1 MATLVSP
8 GVSISVTDESFYASV
23 GAGTIPLI
31 IVATA
36 ANKTSSDGTGIA
48 EYTKPENAGKVYN
61 ISSQRELLINY
72 GNPTFY
78 TTGGTPLHGY
88 ELNEYGLE
96 AARSYLGFA
105 NQAYVLRADIDLA
118 KLQPSATPPT
128 EAPEDGQY
136 WLDTGKT
143 TWGVKR
149 YVNGAWTFIETNEVP
164 VADITADG
172 VPTTAYGVDFDI
184 GVIYYNTDGTTR
196 DVINICERRSG
207 AWFVI
212 GEATWNTATSNRLMI
227 GTHLNIPSGNRPD
240 GSPLQTNDIYLQTST
255 PNQGTTIDIKV
266 YSAASGEWLSDD
278 IIGSQYSSAA
288 WAYYNQQGGPV
299 DGDLWADYDETPEAR
314 IQLRRWDSDLGTNV
328 NIFYSSVIPTTDP
341 LFDLTNH
348 INNAGTAAM
357 WISINDSGVFDP
369 NGYIPVYFT
378 SDANND
384 GFASLSDAVSDINNS
399 ISGATNINLR
409 DKLRA
414 EIVNGNQIKFTQN
427 EGYAVK
433 FFQGSIAGWSPAVL
447 GLEFGTFGQPNSTP
461 GYSEWQPLSYVS
473 RSTAPLGDIADKTLW
488 YDNVI
493 STTNLDLL
501 INTGTAWATFSGD
514 KQIAVLAPTSRT
526 DGTPLLNGDV
536 WVSTDNL
543 DLYPQIY
550 RWLSGAWVLLDN
562 ADQETATGIVY
573 GDFRATDASP
583 LFSDAPNPLLYPA
596 STSPYVGILAWNMIA
611 SGGTIRQWDE
621 SEGRWRTVSGLQAD
635 GSPNML
641 RHAQRQMVVEAMQ
654 AAVNA
659 NEDIR
664 NEGLRFN
671 LIGCPNYTEMMDEM
685 VNLNVDRKE
694 TAFVVGD
701 TPMRLAADNTS
712 ITEWAQNSNN
722 ATGNGEEGLTVAN
735 PYAAVYYPSALT
747 SGLDGTDIMVPPS
760 HMILRTMAYND
771 QVAYPWFA
779 PAGYQRGLVSNATS
793 VGYLDAETSEY
804 RPVAL
809 SQGQRDNLY
818 VNKIN
823 PIGTFTGRG
832 IVVFGQ
838 KTLNP
843 VASALDRVNVARLVN
858 YIRDRLDEAMRP
870 FLFEPNDDITRQNAK
885 TTVDRFLGQ
894 LVTSRGL
901 FDFLTVCDSSN
912 NTPDRIDRNELWVD
926 IAIQP
931 VKSIEFIYVPI
942 RIQNTLGETGSN

>member
-23 GAGTIPLI
+23 GAGTVPLI
-31 IVATA
+31 IVATEE
-36 ANKTSSDGTGIA
+36 NKTSSDGSGIA
-48 EYTKPENAGKVYN
+48 EYTKPENAGKVFN

-72 GNPTFY
+72 GNPKFY
-78 TTGGTPLHGY
+78 TSGGTPLHGY

-105 NQAYVLRADIDLA
+105 NRAYVLRADIDLA
-118 KLQPSATPPT
+118 KLAPSATAPTQPP
-128 EAPEDGQY
+128 ANGQC
-136 WLDTGKT
+136 WLDINNT

-149 YVNGAWTFIETNEVP
+149 RVGGAWVLQNVTVIP
-164 VADITADG
+164 VADITSEG
-172 VPTTAYGVDFDI
+172 VPTTAYGVDYDI
-184 GVIYYNTDGTTR
+184 GVVYFKTDGTTA
-196 DVINICERRSG
+196 DTIKICERRSG
-207 AWFVI
+207 AWFVL
-212 GEATWNTATSNRLMI
+212 GETAWNTATDNVLLVDN
-227 GTHLNIPSGNRPD
+227 HLNIPTTRSNGTSLRE
-240 GSPLQTNDIYLQTST
+240 NDIFLQTSK
-255 PNQGTTIDIKV
+255 PNQGSSVNIKV
-266 YSAASGEWLSDD
+266 YNSASNEWLTEETY
-278 IIGSQYSSAA
+278 GSLYSSDAFA
-288 WAYYNQQGGPV
+288 HYKAQGGPV
-299 DGDLWADYDETPEAR
+299 DGDLWADYDETPVAE
-314 IQLRRWDSDLGTNV
+314 ITLRSWENESTGV
-328 NIFYSSVIPTTDP
+328 ENIFYSSIINPTDP

-348 INNAGTAAM
+348 INSPGTAAM
-357 WISINDSGVFDP
+357 WISINDSGVTDP

-378 SDANND
+378 TDSNSD
-384 GFASLSDAVSDINNS
+384 GFASLADAVSDINNS
-399 ISGATNINLR
+399 VSGATNVNLR

-414 EIVNGNQIKFTQN
+414 EIVNGNQIKFTQAD
-427 EGYAVK
+427 GWSVK
-433 FFQGSIAGWSPAVL
+433 FFNGSIPGWAPSTL
-447 GLEFGTFGQPNSTP
+447 GLQYGTFGDTTSAVA
-461 GYSEWQPLSYVS
+461 YSEWTALSYVAS
-473 RSTAPLGDIADKTLW
+473 TTAPLGDVADKTLW

-493 STTNLDLL
+493 SNDNIDLL
-501 INTGTAWATFSGD
+501 ISTGSSWTSFTGD
-514 KQIAVLAPTSRT
+514 VQFAVLAPTVQST
-526 DGTPLLNGDV
+526 GGTLLVGDV
-536 WVSTDNL
+536 WISTDNL
-543 DLYPQIY
+543 ELYPQIY
-550 RWLSGAWVLLDN
+550 RWSSTGWALIDNSDQDTSSGILF
-562 ADQETATGIVY
+562 
-573 GDFRATDASP
+573 GDFRSSSAGAMFT
-583 LFSDAPNPLLYPA
+583 DAPNPVLYP
-596 STSPYVGILAWNMIA
+596 TGILAWNMIA
-611 SGGTIRQWDE
+611 SGGTIRQWDANA
-621 SEGRWRTVSGLQAD
+621 SRWRTVSGLKAD
-635 GSPNML
+635 GSPYML
-641 RHAQRQMVVEAMQ
+641 RHAQRNMVVEAMQ
-654 AAVNA
+654 GALTA

-671 LIGCPNYTEMMDEM
+671 LIGCPNYPELMDEM

-712 ITEWAQNSNN
+712 ITEWATNSNN
-722 ATGNGEEGLTVAN
+722 ATGNGEEGLTLAN

-747 SGLDGTDIMVPPS
+747 SGLDGTDILVPPS

-793 VGYLDAETSEY
+793 VGYLDGETNEY
-804 RPVAL
+804 KPVAL

-818 VNKIN
+818 VNKVN

-843 VASALDRVNVARLVN
+843 VSSALDRVNVARLVN

-901 FDFLTVCDSSN
+901 FDFLSVCDSSN

-942 RIQNTLGETGSN
+942 RIQNTLGETG

>member
-23 GAGTIPLI
+23 GAGTVPLI
-31 IVATA
+31 IVATEE
-36 ANKTSSDGTGIA
+36 NKTSSDGSGIA
-48 EYTKPENAGKVYN
+48 EYTKPENAGKVFN

-72 GNPTFY
+72 GNPKFY
-78 TTGGTPLHGY
+78 TSGGTPLHGY

-105 NQAYVLRADIDLA
+105 NRAYVLRADIDLA
-118 KLQPSATPPT
+118 KLAPSATAPTQPP
-128 EAPEDGQY
+128 ANGQC
-136 WLDTGKT
+136 WLDINNT

-149 YVNGAWTFIETNEVP
+149 RVGGAWVLQNVTVIP
-164 VADITADG
+164 AADVTSEG
-172 VPTTAYGVDFDI
+172 VPTTAYGVDYDI
-184 GVIYYNTDGTTR
+184 GVVYFKTDGTTA
-196 DVINICERRSG
+196 DTIKICERRSG
-207 AWFVI
+207 AWFVL
-212 GEATWNTATSNRLMI
+212 GESAWNTATDNVLLVDN
-227 GTHLNIPSGNRPD
+227 HLNIPTTRSNGTSLRE
-240 GSPLQTNDIYLQTST
+240 NDIFLQTSK
-255 PNQGTTIDIKV
+255 PNQGSSVNIKV
-266 YSAASGEWLSDD
+266 YNSASNEWLTEETY
-278 IIGSQYSSAA
+278 GSLYSSDAF
-288 WAYYNQQGGPV
+288 AYYKAEGGPV
-299 DGDLWADYDETPEAR
+299 DGDLWADYDETPVAE
-314 IQLRRWDSDLGTNV
+314 ITLRSWENESTGV
-328 NIFYSSVIPTTDP
+328 ENIFYSSLINPTDP

-348 INNAGTAAM
+348 INSPGTAAM
-357 WISINDSGVFDP
+357 WISINDSGVTDP

-378 SDANND
+378 TDSNSD
-384 GFASLSDAVSDINNS
+384 GFASLADAVSDINNS
-399 ISGATNINLR
+399 VSGATNANLR

-414 EIVNGNQIKFTQN
+414 EIVNGNQIKFTQAD
-427 EGYAVK
+427 GWSVK
-433 FFQGSIAGWSPAVL
+433 FFNGSIPGWAPSTL
-447 GLEFGTFGQPNSTP
+447 GLQYGTFGDTTSAVA
-461 GYSEWQPLSYVS
+461 YSEWTALSYVAS
-473 RSTAPLGDIADKTLW
+473 TTAPLGNVADKTLW

-493 STTNLDLL
+493 SNDNIDLL
-501 INTGTAWATFSGD
+501 ISTGSSWTSFTGD
-514 KQIAVLAPTSRT
+514 VQFAVLAPTVQST
-526 DGTPLLNGDV
+526 GGTLLVGDV
-536 WVSTDNL
+536 WISTDNL
-543 DLYPQIY
+543 ELYPQIY
-550 RWLSGAWVLLDN
+550 RWSSTGWALIDNSDQDTSSGILF
-562 ADQETATGIVY
+562 
-573 GDFRATDASP
+573 GDFRSSSAGAMFT
-583 LFSDAPNPLLYPA
+583 DAPNPVLYP
-596 STSPYVGILAWNMIA
+596 TGILAWNMIA

-621 SEGRWRTVSGLQAD
+621 NASRWRTVSGLKAD
-635 GSPNML
+635 GSPYML
-641 RHAQRQMVVEAMQ
+641 RHAQRNMVVEAMQ
-654 AAVNA
+654 GALTA

-671 LIGCPNYTEMMDEM
+671 LIGCPNYPELMDEM

-712 ITEWAQNSNN
+712 ITDWATNSNN
-722 ATGNGEEGLTVAN
+722 ATSNGEDGLTLAN

-747 SGLDGTDIMVPPS
+747 SGLDGTDILVPPS

-793 VGYLDAETSEY
+793 VGYLDGETNEY
-804 RPVAL
+804 KPVAL

-818 VNKIN
+818 VNKVN

-843 VASALDRVNVARLVN
+843 VSSALDRVNVARLVN

-901 FDFLTVCDSSN
+901 FDFLSVCDSSN

-942 RIQNTLGETGSN
+942 RIQNTLGETG

>member
-23 GAGTIPLI
+23 GAGTVPLI
-31 IVATA
+31 VVATE
-36 ANKTSSDGTGIA
+36 ANKTSSDGSGIA
-48 EYTKPENAGKVYN
+48 EYTKPENAGKVFN
-61 ISSQRELLINY
+61 IASQRELLINY
-72 GNPTFY
+72 GNPKFY
-78 TTGGTPLHGY
+78 TSGGTPLHGY

-105 NQAYVLRADIDLA
+105 NRAYILRADIDLG
-118 KLQPSATPPT
+118 KLTPSATPPT

-136 WLDTGKT
+136 WLDVANT

-149 YVNGAWTFIETNEVP
+149 RVSGSWVLQSVFIVDP
-164 VADITADG
+164 ADITSSG

-184 GVIYYNTDGTTR
+184 AVVLYNPNGTTR
-196 DVINICERRSG
+196 STINICERRSG

-212 GEATWNTATSNRLMI
+212 GESTWNTASGNTLQINN
-227 GTHLNIPSGNRPD
+227 HLNIPTTRAD
-240 GSPLQTNDIYLQTST
+240 GTSLRDNDIFLQTSA
-255 PNQGTTIDIKV
+255 PNQGTSLNVKIYNSTT
-266 YSAASGEWLSDD
+266 GEWLTDPVY
-278 IIGSQYSSAA
+278 GSRYSNAA
-288 WAYYNQQGGPV
+288 HAHYANMGGPV
-299 DGDLWADYDETPEAR
+299 DGDLWADYNETPTAQ
-314 IQLRRWDSDLGTNV
+314 IVLRRWESDNADSQ
-328 NIFYSSVIPTTDP
+328 NIFYSTVIPQVDP

-348 INNAGTAAM
+348 LNNAGTAAM

-369 NGYIPVYFT
+369 NGYIPVFFT
-378 SDANND
+378 TDANND
-384 GFASLSDAVSDINNS
+384 GFASLQDAVSDINNS
-399 ISGATNINLR
+399 VSGASNPALR
-409 DKLRA
+409 DSLRA
-414 EIVNGNQIKFTQN
+414 EIVNGNQIKFTQAD
-427 EGYAVK
+427 GYQVK
-433 FFQGSIAGWSPAVL
+433 FFNGSIAGWAPSVL
-447 GLEFGTFGQPNSTP
+447 GLQYGTFGSPATAFP
-461 GYSEWQPLSYVS
+461 YSEWAALSYVAS
-473 RSTAPLGDIADKTLW
+473 NTSPLGDVADQTLW

-493 STTNLDLL
+493 STDNLDLL
-501 INTGTAWATFSGD
+501 FNTGSSWLTFTGD
-514 KQIAVLAPTSRT
+514 VQIAVTAPTTQST
-526 DGTPLLNGDV
+526 GGTLLVGDV
-536 WVSTDNL
+536 WISTDNL
-543 DLYPQIY
+543 ELYPQIY
-550 RWLSGAWVLLDN
+550 RWSNSGWALMDN
-562 ADQETATGIVY
+562 ADQDTSAGIVF
-573 GDFRATDASP
+573 GDFRSAPNAA
-583 LFSDAPNPLLYPA
+583 LFADAPNPVLYPA
-596 STSPYVGILAWNMIA
+596 GILGWNMIA
-611 SGGTIRQWDE
+611 SGGTIRQWSE
-621 SEGRWRTVSGLQAD
+621 SDQRWRTVSGLRSD
-635 GSPNML
+635 GSPYML
-641 RHAQRQMVVEAMQ
+641 RHAQRNMVIKAMQ

-671 LIGCPNYTEMMDEM
+671 LIGCPNYPEMMDEM
-685 VNLNVDRKE
+685 VALNVDRKE
-694 TAFVVGD
+694 TAFIVGD

-712 ITEWAQNSNN
+712 ITDWATNANN
-722 ATGNGEEGLTVAN
+722 ATGNGEVGLTTAN

-793 VGYLDAETSEY
+793 VGYLDGETNEY
-804 RPVAL
+804 QPVAL

-818 VNKIN
+818 LNKIN

-870 FLFEPNDDITRQNAK
+870 FLFEPNDEITRQNAK

-901 FDFLTVCDSSN
+901 FDFLSVCDSSN

>member
-23 GAGTIPLI
+23 GAGTVPLI
-31 IVATA
+31 VVATA

-48 EYTKPENAGKVYN
+48 EYTRPENAGKVYN

-105 NQAYVLRADIDLA
+105 NRAYVLRADIDLA
-118 KLQPSATPPT
+118 KLQPSANPPT
-128 EAPEDGQY
+128 EAPADGTY
-136 WLDTGKT
+136 WLDIGNTV
-143 TWGVKR
+143 WGIKR
-149 YVNGAWTFIETNEVP
+149 YTNGVWNLLETFTVP
-164 VADITADG
+164 LADITSEG
-172 VPTTAYGVDFDI
+172 VPTTAYGVDYDI
-184 GVIYYNTDGTTR
+184 AVVYFNTDGTTR

-207 AWFVI
+207 AWFII
-212 GEATWNTATSNRLMI
+212 GESTWANATSNELMVN
-227 GTHLNIPSGNRPD
+227 THLNIPQGTRPD
-240 GSPLQTNDIYLQTST
+240 GAPLQNNDLFLQTST

-266 YSAASGEWLSDD
+266 YNAATGEWLTED
-278 IIGSQYSSAA
+278 IIGSRYSSAA
-288 WAYYNQQGGPV
+288 WAYYNASGGPV
-299 DGDLWADYDETPEAR
+299 DGDLWADYDETPEGK
-314 IQLRRWDSDLGTNV
+314 IQLRRWDSENGDNV
-328 NIFYSSVIPTTDP
+328 NTFLSAIIPTPDP

-348 INNAGTAAM
+348 INNAGVAAM

-378 SDANND
+378 SDSDNN

-399 ISGATNINLR
+399 VSGATNVNLR

-414 EIVNGNQIKFTQN
+414 EIVNGNQIKFTQDD
-427 EGYAVK
+427 GFAVK
-433 FFQGSIAGWSPAVL
+433 FFNGSIAGFSPAVL
-447 GLEFGTFGQPNSTP
+447 GLEFGTFGQPNSTM
-461 GYSEWQPLSYVS
+461 GYSEWQPLSYVAGS
-473 RSTAPLGDIADKTLW
+473 MAPLGNIVDKTLW
-488 YDNVI
+488 YDNVL
-493 STTNLDLL
+493 STENLDLL
-501 INTGTAWATFSGD
+501 VNLGTSWTTFQGD
-514 KQIAVLAPTSRT
+514 VQMTVLAPTTSST
-526 DGTPLLNGDV
+526 GGQLFAGDI
-536 WVSTDNL
+536 WISTDNL
-543 DLYPQIY
+543 DMYPQIY
-550 RWLSGAWVLLDN
+550 RWTNNAWALVDN
-562 ADQETATGIVY
+562 ADQETSAGVVF
-573 GDFRATDASP
+573 GDFRASEAAP
-583 LFSDAPNPLLYPA
+583 LFSDAPNAVLYPA
-596 STSPYVGILAWNMIA
+596 GILGWNMIA

-621 SEGRWRTVSGLQAD
+621 NESRWRTVSGLQAD

-641 RHAQRQMVVEAMQ
+641 RQAQRSMVVAAMQ

-671 LIGCPNYTEMMDEM
+671 LIGCPNYPEMMDEM
-685 VNLNVDRKE
+685 VTLNVDRKE

-722 ATGNGEEGLTVAN
+722 ATGNGEDGLTTAN

-818 VNKIN
+818 INKIN

-931 VKSIEFIYVPI
+931 VKTIEFIYVPI

>member
-1 MATLVSP
+1 L
-8 GVSISVTDESFYASV
+8 F
-23 GAGTIPLI
+23 
-31 IVATA
+31 
-36 ANKTSSDGTGIA
+36 
-48 EYTKPENAGKVYN
+48 
-61 ISSQRELLINY
+61 
-72 GNPTFY
+72 
-78 TTGGTPLHGY
+78 
-88 ELNEYGLE
+88 
-96 AARSYLGFA
+96 
-105 NQAYVLRADIDLA
+105 
-118 KLQPSATPPT
+118 LQ
-128 EAPEDGQY
+128 
-136 WLDTGKT
+136 
-143 TWGVKR
+143 
-149 YVNGAWTFIETNEVP
+149 
-164 VADITADG
+164 
-172 VPTTAYGVDFDI
+172 TTA
-184 GVIYYNTDGTTR
+184 
-196 DVINICERRSG
+196 
-207 AWFVI
+207 
-212 GEATWNTATSNRLMI
+212 
-227 GTHLNIPSGNRPD
+227 
-240 GSPLQTNDIYLQTST
+240 

-266 YSAASGEWLSDD
+266 YNASTGEWLTED
-278 IIGSQYSSAA
+278 IIGSRYSSAA
-288 WAYYNQQGGPV
+288 YAYYANQGGPV
-299 DGDLWADYDETPEAR
+299 DGDLWADYDETPIGE
-314 IQLRRWDSDLGTNV
+314 ITLRRWTSDNGTSE
-328 NIFYSSVIPTTDP
+328 NIFYSAIIPVPDP

-399 ISGATNINLR
+399 VSGATNPSLR

-414 EIVNGNQIKFTQN
+414 EIVNGNQIKFTQAD
-427 EGYAVK
+427 GYQVK
-433 FFQGSIAGWSPAVL
+433 FFNGSIAGWSPAIL
-447 GLEFGTFGQPNSTP
+447 GLQYGVFGDPNSAFP
-461 GYSEWQPLSYVS
+461 YSEWAALSYVAS
-473 RSTAPLGDIADKTLW
+473 LTAPLGDIADNTLW

-493 STTNLDLL
+493 SVDNLDLL
-501 INTGTAWATFSGD
+501 INTGSQWQTFGGD
-514 KQIAVLAPTSRT
+514 VQMAVLAPTTNSQ
-526 DGTPLLNGDV
+526 GGALLIGDV
-536 WVSTDNL
+536 WISTDNL
-543 DLYPQIY
+543 EDYPQIY
-550 RWLSGAWVLLDN
+550 KWSGSAWALVDN
-562 ADQETATGIVY
+562 SDQETSDGVVF
-573 GDFRATDASP
+573 GDFRASSTAP
-583 LFSDAPNPLLYPA
+583 LYSDAPNPVLYPA
-596 STSPYVGILAWNMIA
+596 GILGWNMLA
-611 SGGTIRQWDE
+611 SGGVIRQWDE
-621 SEGRWRTVSGLQAD
+621 NEGRWRTVSGLNQD

-641 RHAQRQMVVEAMQ
+641 RHAQRQMVITAMQ

-671 LIGCPNYTEMMDEM
+671 LIGCPNYPEMMDEM

-701 TPMRLAADNTS
+701 TPMRLPADNTS
-712 ITEWAQNSNN
+712 ITNWATNANN
-722 ATGNGEEGLTVAN
+722 ATGNGEEGLTLAN

-793 VGYLDAETSEY
+793 VGYLDAESNEY

-818 VNKIN
+818 INKIN

-931 VKSIEFIYVPI
+931 VKTIEFIYVPI

>member
-8 GVSISVTDESFYASV
+8 GVSISVSDESFYASV
-23 GAGTIPLI
+23 GAGTVPLI
-31 IVATA
+31 VVATEENKA
-36 ANKTSSDGTGIA
+36 ASDGSGIA
-48 EYTKPENAGKVYN
+48 PYTTPENAGKVFN

-72 GNPTFY
+72 GNPKFY

-105 NQAYVLRADIDLA
+105 NRAYVLRADIDLA
-118 KLQPSATPPT
+118 KLAPSATAPT
-128 EAPEDGQY
+128 QAPANGQC
-136 WLDTGKT
+136 WLDINNTS
-143 TWGVKR
+143 WGVKR
-149 YVNGAWTFIETNEVP
+149 RVGGEWVLQSVVVVP
-164 VADITADG
+164 ATDITSEG
-172 VPTTAYGVDFDI
+172 IPTTAYGVDYDI
-184 GVIYYNTDGTTR
+184 GVVYFDTDGTTA
-196 DVINICERRSG
+196 DTIKICERRSG

-212 GEATWNTATSNRLMI
+212 GESTWNTATTNVLLI
-227 GTHLNIPSGNRPD
+227 NDHLNIPSTRAD
-240 GSPLQTNDIYLQTST
+240 GTSLRENDIFLQTSA
-255 PNQGTTIDIKV
+255 PNQGSSINIKV
-266 YSAASGEWLSDD
+266 YNSNTGEWLTEETY
-278 IIGSQYSSAA
+278 GSRYSSSAY
-288 WAYYNQQGGPV
+288 AYYSSQGGPV
-299 DGDLWADYDETPEAR
+299 DGDIWADYDETPVAEIIVR
-314 IQLRRWDSDLGTNV
+314 SWENETDGLE
-328 NIFYSSVIPTTDP
+328 NIFYSSVISPTDP

-348 INNAGTAAM
+348 INSAGTAAM
-357 WISINDSGVFDP
+357 WISINDSGVFDA

-378 SDANND
+378 TDSNND

-399 ISGATNINLR
+399 VSGATNTDLR

-414 EIVNGNQIKFTQN
+414 EIVNGNQIKFTQAD
-427 EGYAVK
+427 GWQVK
-433 FFQGSIAGWSPAVL
+433 FFNGTIPGWAPSTL
-447 GLEFGTFGQPNSTP
+447 GLQYGSLGNPTSAFA
-461 GYSEWQPLSYVS
+461 YSEWAALSYVAGA
-473 RSTAPLGDIADKTLW
+473 TAPLGSVADKTLW

-493 STTNLDLL
+493 SNDNIDLL
-501 INTGTAWATFSGD
+501 VSTGSNWSTFNGD
-514 KQIAVLAPTSRT
+514 VQFQVLAPTTQST
-526 DGTPLLNGDV
+526 GGTLLVGDV
-536 WVSTDNL
+536 WISTDNL
-543 DLYPQIY
+543 ELYPQVY
-550 RWLSGAWVLLDN
+550 RWTSSGWSLVDN
-562 ADQETATGIVY
+562 ADQDTSAGIVF
-573 GDFRATDASP
+573 GDFRANTTGA
-583 LFSDAPNPLLYPA
+583 LFTDAPNPVLYP
-596 STSPYVGILAWNMIA
+596 TGILAWNMIA
-611 SGGTIRQWDE
+611 SGGTIREWDE
-621 SEGRWRTVSGLQAD
+621 SASRWRTVSGLKAD
-635 GSPNML
+635 GSPYML
-641 RHAQRQMVVEAMQ
+641 RNAQRNMVVTAMQ
-654 AAVNA
+654 AAMNA

-671 LIGCPNYTEMMDEM
+671 LIGCPGYPELMDEM
-685 VNLNVDRKE
+685 INLNVDRKE
-694 TAFVVGD
+694 TAFIVGD
-701 TPMRLAADNTS
+701 TPMRLPADNTS
-712 ITEWAQNSNN
+712 ITNWATNANN
-722 ATGNGEEGLTVAN
+722 ASANGEDGLTIAN

-793 VGYLDAETSEY
+793 VGFLDAETSEY
-804 RPVAL
+804 KPVAL

-818 VNKIN
+818 LNKIN

-870 FLFEPNDDITRQNAK
+870 FLFEPNDEITRQNAK

-901 FDFLTVCDSSN
+901 FDFLSVCDTSN

>member
-8 GVSISVTDESFYASV
+8 GVSITVTDESFYASV
-23 GAGTIPLI
+23 GAGTVPLI

-36 ANKTSSDGTGIA
+36 DNKTSSDGTGIA

-105 NQAYVLRADIDLA
+105 NRAYVLRADIDLA
-118 KLQPSATPPT
+118 KLEPSATPPT
-128 EAPEDGQY
+128 EAPADGQY
-136 WLDTGKT
+136 WLDVSNT

-149 YVNGAWTFIETNEVP
+149 RVNNQWVLQETFITP
-164 VADITADG
+164 PQDITEDG
-172 VPTTAYGVDFDI
+172 IPTTAYGVDYDI
-184 GVIYYNTDGTTR
+184 AVIYYNPNGTTADTIR
-196 DVINICERRSG
+196 LCERRSG

-212 GEATWNTATSNRLMI
+212 GETTWNTATSNVLMI
-227 GTHLNIPSGNRPD
+227 DTHLNIPSTRPNGQSLQAND
-240 GSPLQTNDIYLQTST
+240 IFLQTTM
-255 PNQGTTIDIKV
+255 PNQGTSIDMKV
-266 YSAASGEWLSDD
+266 YSASSGEWLSED
-278 IIGSQYSSAA
+278 IIGSRYSSAA
-288 WAYYNQQGGPV
+288 YAYYANQGGPV
-299 DGDLWADYDETPEAR
+299 DGDLWADYDETPVAE
-314 IQLRRWDSDLGTNV
+314 ITLRRWVSDNNTSE
-328 NIFYSSVIPTTDP
+328 NIFYSAIIPVVDP

-348 INNAGTAAM
+348 INNAGVAAM

-399 ISGATNINLR
+399 VSGASNPQLR
-409 DKLRA
+409 DALRA
-414 EIVNGNQIKFTQN
+414 EIVNGNQIKFTQAD
-427 EGYAVK
+427 GYQVK
-433 FFQGSIAGWSPAVL
+433 FFNGSIAGWSPAVL
-447 GLEFGTFGQPNSTP
+447 GLQYGTFGDPTSAVP
-461 GYSEWQPLSYVS
+461 YSEWAALSYVAS
-473 RSTAPLGDIADKTLW
+473 VTAPLGDVADQTIW

-493 STTNLDLL
+493 SVDNLDLL
-501 INTGTAWATFSGD
+501 INTGSAWTTFTGD
-514 KQIAVLAPTSRT
+514 VQMAVLPPTVNSSGGSLVNN
-526 DGTPLLNGDV
+526 DI
-536 WVSTDNL
+536 WISTDNL
-543 DLYPQIY
+543 ELYPQIY
-550 RWLSGAWVLLDN
+550 KWDGAAWNLVDN
-562 ADQETATGIVY
+562 ADQETSDGVVF
-573 GDFRATDASP
+573 GDFRATANSP
-583 LFSDAPNPLLYPA
+583 LFDDAPNAVLFPA
-596 STSPYVGILAWNMIA
+596 GILGWNMIA

-621 SEGRWRTVSGLQAD
+621 NENRWRTVSGLNAD

-641 RHAQRQMVVEAMQ
+641 RNAQRQMVINAMQ

-671 LIGCPNYTEMMDEM
+671 LIGCPNYPEMMDEM
-685 VNLNVDRKE
+685 VALNVDRKE

-701 TPMRLAADNTS
+701 TPMRLPSDNTS
-712 ITEWAQNSNN
+712 ITNWATNANN
-722 ATGNGEEGLTVAN
+722 AAGNGEEGLTLAN

-793 VGYLDAETSEY
+793 VGYLDAETNEY

-931 VKSIEFIYVPI
+931 VKTIEFIYVPI

>member
-8 GVSISVTDESFYASV
+8 GVSITVTDESFYASV
-23 GAGTIPLI
+23 GAGTVPLI
-31 IVATA
+31 VVATA

-72 GNPTFY
+72 GNPKFY
-78 TTGGTPLHGY
+78 TSGGTPLHGY
-88 ELNEYGLE
+88 ELNEFGLE

-105 NQAYVLRADIDLA
+105 NRAYVIRADLDLD
-118 KLQPSATPPT
+118 KLEPSATPPT
-128 EAPEDGQY
+128 DAPENGQY
-136 WLDTGKT
+136 WLDVSNTV
-143 TWGVKR
+143 WGVKR
-149 YVNGAWTFIETNEVP
+149 RVSGAWVLTESFTVPPEDIEST
-164 VADITADG
+164 G
-172 VPTTAYGVDFDI
+172 LPTTAYGVDYDI
-184 GVIYYNTDGTTR
+184 GVIYYNSDGTTA
-196 DVINICERRSG
+196 DTIKICERRSG
-207 AWFVI
+207 AWFII
-212 GEATWNTATSNRLMI
+212 GEASWNNATSNELLVNN
-227 GTHLNIPSGNRPD
+227 HLNIPTTRANGQS
-240 GSPLQTNDIYLQTST
+240 LQENDLFLQTSA
-255 PNQGTTIDIKV
+255 PNQGTTIDLKV
-266 YSAASGEWLSDD
+266 YNTSTNEWLTEDV
-278 IIGSQYSSAA
+278 IGSRYSSAA
-288 WAYYNQQGGPV
+288 YAYYATQGGPV
-299 DGDLWADYDETPEAR
+299 DGDLWADYDESPLGEIT
-314 IQLRRWDSDLGTNV
+314 LRRWTSDNGTSE
-328 NIFYSSVIPTTDP
+328 NIFYSAIIPVVDP

-348 INNAGTAAM
+348 INNAGVAAM
-357 WISINDSGVFDP
+357 YISINDSGVFDP

-378 SDANND
+378 SDVNND

-399 ISGATNINLR
+399 VSGASNPNLR
-409 DKLRA
+409 NKLRA
-414 EIVNGNQIKFTQN
+414 EIVNGNQIKFTQA
-427 EGYAVK
+427 EGFQVK
-433 FFQGSIAGWSPAVL
+433 FFNGSIAGWSPAVL
-447 GLEFGTFGQPNSTP
+447 GLQYGTFGQPNSAEP
-461 GYSEWQPLSYVS
+461 YSEWATLSYVAS
-473 RSTAPLGDIADKTLW
+473 LTSPLGDVADKTLW

-493 STTNLDLL
+493 SVDNLDLL
-501 INTGTAWATFSGD
+501 VNLGSSWVTFSGD
-514 KQIAVLAPTSRT
+514 KQIAVLAPKTNSQG
-526 DGTPLLNGDV
+526 GTLLIDDI

-543 DLYPQIY
+543 EMYPQIY
-550 RWLSGAWVLLDN
+550 KWAGTEWVLVDN
-562 ADQETATGIVY
+562 TDQETSAGIVF
-573 GDFRATDASP
+573 GDFRASSASA
-583 LFSDAPNPLLYPA
+583 LFDDAPNPVLYPA
-596 STSPYVGILAWNMIA
+596 GILGWNMIA

-621 SEGRWRTVSGLQAD
+621 DAQRWRTVSGLNSD

-641 RHAQRQMVVEAMQ
+641 RNAQRQMIITAMQ

-671 LIGCPNYTEMMDEM
+671 LIAAPNYPEMMDEM
-685 VNLNVDRKE
+685 INLNVDRKE
-694 TAFVVGD
+694 TAFIVGD
-701 TPMRLAADNTS
+701 TPMRLKPDNTS
-712 ITEWAQNSNN
+712 VTNWATN
-722 ATGNGEEGLTVAN
+722 ALNADANGEQGLTIAN
-735 PYAAVYYPSALT
+735 PYASVHYPSALT

-760 HMILRTMAYND
+760 HMVLRTMAYND

-793 VGYLDAETSEY
+793 VGYLNAEQGEY
-804 RPVAL
+804 VPVAL

-818 VNKIN
+818 INKIN

-843 VASALDRVNVARLVN
+843 VASALDRINVARLVN

-931 VKSIEFIYVPI
+931 VKTIEFIYVPI

>member
-1 MATLVSP
+1 MSTLVSP
-8 GVSISVTDESFYASV
+8 GVSITVTDESFYASV
-23 GAGTIPLI
+23 GAGTVPLI
-31 IVATA
+31 VVATA
-36 ANKTSSDGTGIA
+36 ANKTSSDGSGIA

-78 TTGGTPLHGY
+78 TSGGTPLHGY

-105 NQAYVLRADIDLA
+105 NRAYVLRADIDLA
-118 KLQPSATPPT
+118 KLEPSATPPT
-128 EAPEDGQY
+128 EAPANGQY
-136 WLDTGKT
+136 WLDVENT

-149 YVNGAWTFIETNEVP
+149 RVNGVWQLQSTFTVP
-164 VADITADG
+164 AEDVTDQGI
-172 VPTTAYGVDFDI
+172 PTTAYGVDYDI
-184 GVIYYNTDGTTR
+184 GVVYFNPTGTTAST
-196 DVINICERRSG
+196 IKICERRSG

-212 GEATWNTATSNRLMI
+212 GEASWTNATSNELQI
-227 GTHLNIPSGNRPD
+227 NTHLAIPTTRANGTSLQDND
-240 GSPLQTNDIYLQTST
+240 IFLQTTA
-255 PNQGTTIDIKV
+255 PNQGTTISIKV
-266 YSAASGEWLSDD
+266 YNSASGEWVSED
-278 IIGSQYSSAA
+278 IIGSRYSSAA
-288 WAYYNQQGGPV
+288 YAYYANQGGPV
-299 DGDLWADYDETPEAR
+299 DGDLWADYDETPTAE
-314 IQLRRWDSDLGTNV
+314 ITLRRWVSDADTSE
-328 NIFYSSVIPTTDP
+328 NIFYSEIIAVVDP

-348 INNAGTAAM
+348 INNAGVAAM
-357 WISINDSGVFDP
+357 WISINDSGVNDP

-378 SDANND
+378 SDQNND

-399 ISGATNINLR
+399 VSGSNNPNLR
-409 DKLRA
+409 NKLRA
-414 EIVNGNQIKFTQN
+414 EIVNGNQIKFTQT
-427 EGYAVK
+427 EGWSVK
-433 FFQGSIAGWSPAVL
+433 FFNGSIAGWTPGIL
-447 GLEFGTFGQPNSTP
+447 GVQYGTFGDPNSAP
-461 GYSEWQPLSYVS
+461 AYSEWAELSYVS
-473 RSTAPLGDIADKTLW
+473 SATAPLGDIADKTLW

-493 STTNLDLL
+493 SIDNLDLL
-501 INTGTAWATFSGD
+501 TNLGTQWVTFSGD
-514 KQIAVLAPTSRT
+514 KQISVLAPTTNSQGAT
-526 DGTPLLNGDV
+526 LLIGDV

-543 DLYPQIY
+543 DMYPQIY
-550 RWLSGAWVLLDN
+550 QWDGQEWVLVDN
-562 ADQETATGIVY
+562 ADQETSEGVVF
-573 GDFRATDASP
+573 GDFRASSTSA
-583 LFSDAPNPLLYPA
+583 LFDDAPNALLYPQ
-596 STSPYVGILAWNMIA
+596 GILGWNLIA
-611 SGGTIRQWDE
+611 SGGTIRKWDE
-621 SEGRWRTVSGLQAD
+621 NEDRWRTVSGLQAD

-641 RHAQRQMVVEAMQ
+641 RNAQRQMVITAMQ
-654 AAVNA
+654 GAVNA
-659 NEDIR
+659 NEDVR

-671 LIGCPNYTEMMDEM
+671 LIAAPNYPEMMDEM
-685 VNLNVDRKE
+685 ISLNVDRKE

-701 TPMRLAADNTS
+701 TPMRLAPDNTS
-712 ITEWAQNSNN
+712 ITNWATN
-722 ATGNGEEGLTVAN
+722 ANTATENGEQGLTIAN
-735 PYAAVYYPSALT
+735 PYASVHYPSALT
-747 SGLDGTDIMVPPS
+747 SGLNGEAIMVPPS
-760 HMILRTMAYND
+760 HMVLRTMAYND

-793 VGYLDAETSEY
+793 VGYLNAEQGEY
-804 RPVAL
+804 VPVAL

-818 VNKIN
+818 INKIN

-843 VASALDRVNVARLVN
+843 VASALDRINVARLVN

-931 VKSIEFIYVPI
+931 VKTIEFIYVPI

>member
-23 GAGTIPLI
+23 GAGTVPLI

-36 ANKTSSDGTGIA
+36 ENKTSSDGTGIA

-72 GNPTFY
+72 GNPIFY

-105 NQAYVLRADIDLA
+105 NRAYVLRADIDLA
-118 KLQPSATPPT
+118 KLTPSATPPT

-136 WLDTGKT
+136 WLSVGDTQ
-143 TWGVKR
+143 WGVKR
-149 YVNGAWTFIETNEVP
+149 RINSQWVLQETFIVP
-164 VADITADG
+164 PEDITSAG
-172 VPTTAYGVDFDI
+172 IPTTAYGVDYDI
-184 GVIYYNTDGTTR
+184 GVVYYNPNGTTADTIR
-196 DVINICERRSG
+196 LCERRSG

-212 GEATWNTATSNRLMI
+212 GEASWTQSTSNVLLI
-227 GTHLNIPSGNRPD
+227 DTHLNIPTVRANGQSLQEND
-240 GSPLQTNDIYLQTST
+240 IFLQTTS
-255 PNQGTTIDIKV
+255 PNQGTDIDIKV
-266 YSAASGEWLSDD
+266 YNAATGEWLSED
-278 IIGSQYSSAA
+278 IIGSRYSSAA
-288 WAYYNQQGGPV
+288 HAYYVNQGGPA
-299 DGDLWADYDETPEAR
+299 DGDLWADYDGSPIAEIT
-314 IQLRRWDSDLGTNV
+314 LRRWVSDNATSE
-328 NIFYSSVIPTTDP
+328 NIFYSAIIPVTDP

-348 INNAGTAAM
+348 INNAGVAAM

-399 ISGATNINLR
+399 VSGATNPNLR

-414 EIVNGNQIKFTQN
+414 EIVNNNQIKFTQAD
-427 EGYAVK
+427 GYQVK
-433 FFQGSIAGWSPAVL
+433 FFNGSIAGWSPQTL
-447 GLEFGTFGQPNSTP
+447 GLQYGVFGSPNSAFP
-461 GYSEWQPLSYVS
+461 YSEWAELSYVAS
-473 RSTAPLGDIADKTLW
+473 ETAPLGDVADNTIW

-493 STTNLDLL
+493 SADNLDLL
-501 INTGTAWATFSGD
+501 INSGSAWSTFSGD
-514 KQIAVLAPTSRT
+514 KQVQVAAPTTNSV
-526 DGTPLLNGDV
+526 GGPLLVGDI

-543 DLYPQIY
+543 EMYPQIY
-550 RWLSGAWVLLDN
+550 RWDGNSWALLDN
-562 ADQETATGIVY
+562 ADQETSGGVVF
-573 GDFRATDASP
+573 GDFRASP
-583 LFSDAPNPLLYPA
+583 TSALYPDAPNAVLYPG
-596 STSPYVGILAWNMIA
+596 GILGWNMLA

-621 SEGRWRTVSGLQAD
+621 NEERWRTVSGLNQD

-641 RHAQRQMVVEAMQ
+641 RHAQRQMVINAMQ

-671 LIGCPNYTEMMDEM
+671 LIGCPNYPEMMDEM
-685 VNLNVDRKE
+685 INLNVDRKE

-701 TPMRLAADNTS
+701 TPMRLPADNTS
-712 ITEWAQNSNN
+712 VSTWAQNSNQV
-722 ATGNGEEGLTVAN
+722 ASTGEDGLTIAN

-793 VGYLDAETSEY
+793 VGYLDAESNEY

-818 VNKIN
+818 INKIN

-901 FDFLTVCDSSN
+901 YDFLTVCDSSN

-931 VKSIEFIYVPI
+931 VKTIEFIYVPI

>member
-23 GAGTIPLI
+23 GAGTVPLI
-31 IVATA
+31 IVATEE
-36 ANKTSSDGTGIA
+36 NKTSSDGSGIA
-48 EYTKPENAGKVYN
+48 EYTKPENAGKVFN

-72 GNPTFY
+72 GNPKFY
-78 TTGGTPLHGY
+78 TSGGTPLHGY

-105 NQAYVLRADIDLA
+105 NRAYVLRADIDLA
-118 KLQPSATPPT
+118 KLAPSATAPTQPP
-128 EAPEDGQY
+128 ANGQC
-136 WLDTGKT
+136 WLDINNT

-149 YVNGAWTFIETNEVP
+149 RVGGAWVLQNVTVIP
-164 VADITADG
+164 AADVTSEG
-172 VPTTAYGVDFDI
+172 VPTTAYGVDYDI
-184 GVIYYNTDGTTR
+184 GVVYFKTDGTTA
-196 DVINICERRSG
+196 DTIKICERRSG
-207 AWFVI
+207 AWFVL
-212 GEATWNTATSNRLMI
+212 GESAWNTATDNVLLVNN
-227 GTHLNIPSGNRPD
+227 HLNIPTTRSNGTSLRE
-240 GSPLQTNDIYLQTST
+240 NDIFLQTSK
-255 PNQGTTIDIKV
+255 PNQGSSVNIKV
-266 YSAASGEWLSDD
+266 YNSASNEWLTEETY
-278 IIGSQYSSAA
+278 GSLYSSDAF
-288 WAYYNQQGGPV
+288 AYYKAEGGPV
-299 DGDLWADYDETPEAR
+299 DGDLWADYDETPVAE
-314 IQLRRWDSDLGTNV
+314 ITLRSWENESTGV
-328 NIFYSSVIPTTDP
+328 ENIFYSSLINPTDP

-348 INNAGTAAM
+348 INSPGTAAM
-357 WISINDSGVFDP
+357 WISINDSGVTDP

-378 SDANND
+378 TDSNSD
-384 GFASLSDAVSDINNS
+384 GFASLADAVSDINNS
-399 ISGATNINLR
+399 VSGATNANLR

-414 EIVNGNQIKFTQN
+414 EIVNGNQIKFTQAD
-427 EGYAVK
+427 GWSVK
-433 FFQGSIAGWSPAVL
+433 FFNGSIPGWAPSTL
-447 GLEFGTFGQPNSTP
+447 GLQYGTFGDTTSAVA
-461 GYSEWQPLSYVS
+461 YSEWTALSYVAS
-473 RSTAPLGDIADKTLW
+473 TTAPLGNVADKTLW

-493 STTNLDLL
+493 SNDNIDLL
-501 INTGTAWATFSGD
+501 ISTGSSWTSFTGD
-514 KQIAVLAPTSRT
+514 VQFAVLAPTVQST
-526 DGTPLLNGDV
+526 GGTLLVGDV
-536 WVSTDNL
+536 WISTDNL
-543 DLYPQIY
+543 ELYPQIY
-550 RWLSGAWVLLDN
+550 RWSSTGWALIDNSDQDTSSGILF
-562 ADQETATGIVY
+562 
-573 GDFRATDASP
+573 GDFRSSSAGAMFT
-583 LFSDAPNPLLYPA
+583 DAPNPVLYP
-596 STSPYVGILAWNMIA
+596 TGILAWNMIA

-621 SEGRWRTVSGLQAD
+621 NASRWRTVSGLKAD
-635 GSPNML
+635 GSPYML
-641 RHAQRQMVVEAMQ
+641 RHAQRNMVVEAMQ
-654 AAVNA
+654 GALTA

-671 LIGCPNYTEMMDEM
+671 LIGCPNYPELMDEM

-712 ITEWAQNSNN
+712 ITDWATNSNN
-722 ATGNGEEGLTVAN
+722 ATSNGEDGLTLAN

-747 SGLDGTDIMVPPS
+747 SGLDGTDILVPPS

-793 VGYLDAETSEY
+793 VGYLDGETNEY
-804 RPVAL
+804 KPVAL

-818 VNKIN
+818 VNKVN

-843 VASALDRVNVARLVN
+843 VSSALDRVNVARLVN

-901 FDFLTVCDSSN
+901 FDFLSVCDSSN

-942 RIQNTLGETGSN
+942 RIQNTLGETG

>member
-8 GVSISVTDESFYASV
+8 GVSISVSDESFYASV
-23 GAGTIPLI
+23 GSGTVPLI
-31 IVATA
+31 IVATEE
-36 ANKTSSDGTGIA
+36 NKTSSDGTGIA
-48 EYTKPENAGKVYN
+48 AYTTPENAGKVFN

-72 GNPTFY
+72 GNPKFY
-78 TTGGTPLHGY
+78 TSGGTPLHGY

-105 NQAYVLRADIDLA
+105 NRAYVLRADIDLA
-118 KLQPSATPPT
+118 KLAPSATAPTQPP
-128 EAPEDGQY
+128 ADGQC
-136 WLDTGKT
+136 WLDINNT
-143 TWGVKR
+143 TWGIKR
-149 YVNGAWTFIETNEVP
+149 RVSGEWVLQNAVVVP
-164 VADITADG
+164 AADITSDG
-172 VPTTAYGVDFDI
+172 VPTTAFGVDYDI
-184 GVIYYNTDGTTR
+184 GVVYYTSAGTTANTIR
-196 DVINICERRSG
+196 ICERRSG

-212 GEATWNTATSNRLMI
+212 GESSWNTATSNI
-227 GTHLNIPSGNRPD
+227 FIINNHLNIPATRAD
-240 GSPLQTNDIYLQTST
+240 GTSLRDNDMFLQTSK
-255 PNQGTTIDIKV
+255 PNQGSSINIKV
-266 YSAASGEWLSDD
+266 YNALAKEWLTEGVY
-278 IIGSQYSSAA
+278 GSKYSIEAFDYFSA
-288 WAYYNQQGGPV
+288 QGGPA
-299 DGDLWADYDETPEAR
+299 DGDLWGDYDETPIAEVT
-314 IQLRRWDSDLGTNV
+314 LRTWENESAGAE
-328 NIFYSSVIPTTDP
+328 NIFYSTIITPTDP

-348 INNAGTAAM
+348 INSPGTAAM
-357 WISINDSGVFDP
+357 WISINDSGVFDA
-369 NGYIPVYFT
+369 NGYIPVFFT
-378 SDANND
+378 TDSNSD
-384 GFASLSDAVSDINNS
+384 GFASLADAVSDINNS
-399 ISGATNINLR
+399 VSGATNQSLR

-414 EIVNGNQIKFTQN
+414 EIVNGNQIKFTQQD
-427 EGYAVK
+427 GWQVK
-433 FFQGSIAGWSPAVL
+433 FFNGSIPGWAPSVL
-447 GLEFGTFGQPNSTP
+447 GLQYGTLGDTTSAYA
-461 GYSEWQPLSYVS
+461 YSEWAALSYVAS
-473 RSTAPLGDIADKTLW
+473 TTAPVGSIADKTIW

-493 STTNLDLL
+493 SNDNIDLL
-501 INTGTAWATFSGD
+501 VNTGTAWSTFSGD
-514 KQIAVLAPTSRT
+514 VQFQVLAPTTQST
-526 DGTPLLNGDV
+526 GGTLLIGDV
-536 WVSTDNL
+536 WISTDNL
-543 DLYPQIY
+543 ELYPQIY
-550 RWLSGAWVLLDN
+550 RWSSAGWALMDN
-562 ADQETATGIVY
+562 ADQDTASGILF
-573 GDFRATDASP
+573 GDFRPSSVGVFFTDAPS
-583 LFSDAPNPLLYPA
+583 AVLYP
-596 STSPYVGILAWNMIA
+596 TGILAWNMVA

-621 SEGRWRTVSGLQAD
+621 SASRWRTVSGLKAD
-635 GSPNML
+635 GSPYML
-641 RHAQRQMVVEAMQ
+641 RHAQRNMVVAAMQ
-654 AAVNA
+654 GALNA

-671 LIGCPNYTEMMDEM
+671 LIGCPNYPELMDEM

-701 TPMRLAADNTS
+701 TPMRLASDNTS
-712 ITEWAQNSNN
+712 VSQWATNANN
-722 ATGNGEEGLTVAN
+722 AVGNGEDGLTLAN

-747 SGLDGTDIMVPPS
+747 SGLDGTDILVPPS

-793 VGYLDAETSEY
+793 VGYLDAESNEY
-804 RPVAL
+804 KPVAL

-818 VNKIN
+818 INKVN

-942 RIQNTLGETGSN
+942 RIQNTLGETGQ

>member
-8 GVSISVTDESFYASV
+8 GVSISVSDESFYASV
-23 GAGTIPLI
+23 GAGTVPLI
-31 IVATA
+31 VVATEENKA
-36 ANKTSSDGTGIA
+36 ASDGSGIA
-48 EYTKPENAGKVYN
+48 PYTTPENAGKVFN

-72 GNPTFY
+72 GNPKFY

-105 NQAYVLRADIDLA
+105 NRAYVLRADIDLA
-118 KLQPSATPPT
+118 KLAPSATAPT
-128 EAPEDGQY
+128 QAPANGQC
-136 WLDTGKT
+136 WLDINNTS
-143 TWGVKR
+143 WGVKR
-149 YVNGAWTFIETNEVP
+149 RVGGEWVLQSVVVVP
-164 VADITADG
+164 ATDITSEG
-172 VPTTAYGVDFDI
+172 IPTTAYGVDYDI
-184 GVIYYNTDGTTR
+184 GVVYFDTDGTTA
-196 DVINICERRSG
+196 DTIKICERRSG

-212 GEATWNTATSNRLMI
+212 GESTWNTATTNVLLI
-227 GTHLNIPSGNRPD
+227 NDHLNIPSTRAD
-240 GSPLQTNDIYLQTST
+240 GTSLRENDIFLQTSA
-255 PNQGTTIDIKV
+255 PNQGSSINIKV
-266 YSAASGEWLSDD
+266 YNSNTGEWLTEETY
-278 IIGSQYSSAA
+278 GSRYSSSAY
-288 WAYYNQQGGPV
+288 AYYSSQGGPV
-299 DGDLWADYDETPEAR
+299 DGDIWADYDETPVAEIIVR
-314 IQLRRWDSDLGTNV
+314 SWENETDGLE
-328 NIFYSSVIPTTDP
+328 NIFYSSVISPTDP

-348 INNAGTAAM
+348 INSAGTAAM
-357 WISINDSGVFDP
+357 WISINDSGVFDA

-378 SDANND
+378 TDSNND

-399 ISGATNINLR
+399 ISGATNADLR

-414 EIVNGNQIKFTQN
+414 EIVNGNQIKFTQAD
-427 EGYAVK
+427 GWQVK
-433 FFQGSIAGWSPAVL
+433 FFNGTIPGWAPSTL
-447 GLEFGTFGQPNSTP
+447 GLQYGSLGNPTSAFA
-461 GYSEWQPLSYVS
+461 YSEWAALSYVAGA
-473 RSTAPLGDIADKTLW
+473 TAPLGSVADKTLW

-493 STTNLDLL
+493 SNDNIDLL
-501 INTGTAWATFSGD
+501 VSTGSNWSTFNGD
-514 KQIAVLAPTSRT
+514 VQFQVLAPTTQST
-526 DGTPLLNGDV
+526 GGTLLVGDV
-536 WVSTDNL
+536 WISTDNL
-543 DLYPQIY
+543 ELYPQVY
-550 RWLSGAWVLLDN
+550 RWTSSGWSLVDN
-562 ADQETATGIVY
+562 ADQDTSAGIVF
-573 GDFRATDASP
+573 GDFRANTTGA
-583 LFSDAPNPLLYPA
+583 LFTDAPNPVLYP
-596 STSPYVGILAWNMIA
+596 TGILAWNMIA
-611 SGGTIRQWDE
+611 SGGTIREWDE
-621 SEGRWRTVSGLQAD
+621 SASRWRTVSGLKAD
-635 GSPNML
+635 GSPYML
-641 RHAQRQMVVEAMQ
+641 RNAQRNMVVTAMQ
-654 AAVNA
+654 AAMNA

-671 LIGCPNYTEMMDEM
+671 LIGCPGYPELMDEM
-685 VNLNVDRKE
+685 INLNVDRKE
-694 TAFVVGD
+694 TAFIVGD
-701 TPMRLAADNTS
+701 TPMRLPADNTS
-712 ITEWAQNSNN
+712 ITNWATNANN
-722 ATGNGEEGLTVAN
+722 ASANGEDGLTIAN

-793 VGYLDAETSEY
+793 VGFLDAETSEY
-804 RPVAL
+804 KPVAL

-818 VNKIN
+818 LNKIN

-870 FLFEPNDDITRQNAK
+870 FLFEPNDEITRQNAK

-901 FDFLTVCDSSN
+901 FDFLSVCDTSN

>member
-23 GAGTIPLI
+23 GSGTVPLI
-31 IVATA
+31 IVATEE
-36 ANKTSSDGTGIA
+36 NKTSSDGTGIA
-48 EYTKPENAGKVYN
+48 PYTTPENAGKVFN

-72 GNPTFY
+72 GNPKFY

-105 NQAYVLRADIDLA
+105 NRAYVLRADIDLA
-118 KLQPSATPPT
+118 KLAPSATPPT
-128 EAPEDGQY
+128 QAPENGQC
-136 WLDTGKT
+136 WLDINNT

-149 YVNGAWTFIETNEVP
+149 RVGGEWVLQSVVVVP
-164 VADITADG
+164 AADITTEG
-172 VPTTAYGVDFDI
+172 VPTTAYGVDYDI
-184 GVIYYNTDGTTR
+184 AVVYFTSTGTTANT
-196 DVINICERRSG
+196 IKICERRSG

-212 GEATWNTATSNRLMI
+212 GESSWNTATSNMFMI
-227 GTHLNIPSGNRPD
+227 NNHLNIPSSRTD
-240 GSPLQTNDIYLQTST
+240 GTSLRENDIFLQTSA
-255 PNQGTTIDIKV
+255 PNQGTTVNVKV
-266 YSAASGEWLSDD
+266 YNSATNEWLTEETY
-278 IIGSQYSSAA
+278 GSRYSSSAFSH
-288 WAYYNQQGGPV
+288 YSTQGGPV
-299 DGDLWADYDETPEAR
+299 DGDIWADYDESPIAEVT
-314 IQLRRWDSDLGTNV
+314 LRSWENESEGKD
-328 NIFYSSVIPTTDP
+328 NIFYSTIINPTDP
-341 LFDLTNH
+341 MFELSSH
-348 INNAGTAAM
+348 INSPGTAAM
-357 WISINDSGVFDP
+357 WISVNDSGAFDS

-384 GFASLSDAVSDINNS
+384 GFASLTDAVSDINNS
-399 ISGATNINLR
+399 ISGATNPDLR
-409 DKLRA
+409 DSIRA
-414 EIVNGNQIKFTQN
+414 EIINGNQIKFTQAN
-427 EGYAVK
+427 GWQVK
-433 FFQGSIAGWSPAVL
+433 FFNGTIPGWAPSTL
-447 GLEFGTFGQPNSTP
+447 GLQYGTLGDNTSAFA
-461 GYSEWQPLSYVS
+461 YSEWSALSYVA
-473 RSTAPLGDIADKTLW
+473 STTSPLGDVADKTVW

-493 STTNLDLL
+493 SNDNIDLL
-501 INTGTAWATFSGD
+501 FSTGSSWSTF
-514 KQIAVLAPTSRT
+514 
-526 DGTPLLNGDV
+526 NGDV
-536 WVSTDNL
+536 QIQVLPPTTQSNGSILLVGDVWISTDNL
-543 DLYPQIY
+543 EEYPKIY
-550 RWLSGAWVLLDN
+550 RWSSSGWTLVDS
-562 ADQETATGIVY
+562 ADQETSSGIVF
-573 GDFRATDASP
+573 GDFRSSANDA
-583 LFSDAPNPLLYPA
+583 LFTDAPNPVLYP
-596 STSPYVGILAWNMIA
+596 TGILAWNMIA
-611 SGGTIRQWDE
+611 SGGTIREWDE
-621 SEGRWRTVSGLQAD
+621 NANRWRTVSGLKSD
-635 GSPNML
+635 GSPYML
-641 RHAQRQMVVEAMQ
+641 RHAQRNMVVTAMQ
-654 AAVNA
+654 GALNA

-671 LIGCPNYTEMMDEM
+671 LIGCPNYPELLDEM

-701 TPMRLAADNTS
+701 TPMRLPADNTS
-712 ITEWAQNSNN
+712 ITNWATNANN
-722 ATGNGEEGLTVAN
+722 ATGNGEDGLTLAN
-735 PYAAVYYPSALT
+735 PYVGVYYPSAVT
-747 SGLDGTDIMVPPS
+747 SGLDGTDIMVPAS

-793 VGYLDAETSEY
+793 VGYLDAESNEY
-804 RPVAL
+804 KPVAL

-818 VNKIN
+818 VNKVN

-843 VASALDRVNVARLVN
+843 VSSALDRVNVARLVN

-894 LVTSRGL
+894 LVSARGL
-901 FDFLTVCDSSN
+901 FDYLTVCDSSN

-942 RIQNTLGETGSN
+942 RIQNTLGDAE

>member
-8 GVSISVTDESFYASV
+8 GVSISVSDESFYASV
-23 GAGTIPLI
+23 GAGTVPLI
-31 IVATA
+31 VVATEENKA
-36 ANKTSSDGTGIA
+36 ASDGSGIA
-48 EYTKPENAGKVYN
+48 PYTTPENAGKVFN

-72 GNPTFY
+72 GNPKFY

-105 NQAYVLRADIDLA
+105 NRAYVLRADIDLA
-118 KLQPSATPPT
+118 KLAPSATAPT
-128 EAPEDGQY
+128 QAPANGQC
-136 WLDTGKT
+136 WLDINNTS
-143 TWGVKR
+143 WGVKR
-149 YVNGAWTFIETNEVP
+149 RVGGEWVLQSVVVVP
-164 VADITADG
+164 ATDITSEG
-172 VPTTAYGVDFDI
+172 IPTTAYGVDYDI
-184 GVIYYNTDGTTR
+184 GVVYFDTDGTTA
-196 DVINICERRSG
+196 DTIKICERRSG

-212 GEATWNTATSNRLMI
+212 GESTWNTATTNVLLI
-227 GTHLNIPSGNRPD
+227 NDHLNIPTTRAD
-240 GSPLQTNDIYLQTST
+240 GTSLRENDIFLQTSA
-255 PNQGTTIDIKV
+255 PNQGSSINIKV
-266 YSAASGEWLSDD
+266 YNSNTGEWLTEETY
-278 IIGSQYSSAA
+278 GSRYSSSAY
-288 WAYYNQQGGPV
+288 AYYSSQGGPV
-299 DGDLWADYDETPEAR
+299 DGDIWADYDETPVAEIIVR
-314 IQLRRWDSDLGTNV
+314 SWENETDGLE
-328 NIFYSSVIPTTDP
+328 NIFYSSVISPTDP

-348 INNAGTAAM
+348 INSAGTAAM
-357 WISINDSGVFDP
+357 WISINDSGVFDA

-378 SDANND
+378 TDSNND

-399 ISGATNINLR
+399 ISGATNADLR

-414 EIVNGNQIKFTQN
+414 EIVNGNQIKFTQAD
-427 EGYAVK
+427 GWQVK
-433 FFQGSIAGWSPAVL
+433 FFNGTIPGWAPSTL
-447 GLEFGTFGQPNSTP
+447 GLQYGSLGNPTSAFA
-461 GYSEWQPLSYVS
+461 YSEWAALSYVAGA
-473 RSTAPLGDIADKTLW
+473 TAPLGSVADKTLW

-493 STTNLDLL
+493 SNDNIDLL
-501 INTGTAWATFSGD
+501 VSTGSNWSTFNGD
-514 KQIAVLAPTSRT
+514 VQFQVLAPTTQST
-526 DGTPLLNGDV
+526 GGTLLVGDV
-536 WVSTDNL
+536 WISTDNL
-543 DLYPQIY
+543 ELYPQVY
-550 RWLSGAWVLLDN
+550 RWTSSGWSLVDN
-562 ADQETATGIVY
+562 ADQDTSAGIVF
-573 GDFRATDASP
+573 GDFRANTTGA
-583 LFSDAPNPLLYPA
+583 LFTDAPNPVLYP
-596 STSPYVGILAWNMIA
+596 TGILAWNMIA
-611 SGGTIRQWDE
+611 SGGTIREWDE
-621 SEGRWRTVSGLQAD
+621 SASRWRTVSGLKAD
-635 GSPNML
+635 GSPYML
-641 RHAQRQMVVEAMQ
+641 RNAQRNMVVTAMQ
-654 AAVNA
+654 AAMNA

-671 LIGCPNYTEMMDEM
+671 LIGCPGYPELMDEM
-685 VNLNVDRKE
+685 INLNVDRKE
-694 TAFVVGD
+694 TAFIVGD
-701 TPMRLAADNTS
+701 TPMRLPADNTS
-712 ITEWAQNSNN
+712 ITNWATNANN
-722 ATGNGEEGLTVAN
+722 ASANGEDGLTIAN

-793 VGYLDAETSEY
+793 VGFLDAETSEY
-804 RPVAL
+804 KPVAL

-818 VNKIN
+818 LNKIN

-870 FLFEPNDDITRQNAK
+870 FLFEPNDEITRQNAK

-901 FDFLTVCDSSN
+901 FDFLSVCDTSN

>member
-1 MATLVSP
+1 MSTLVSP
-8 GVSISVTDESFYASV
+8 GVSITVTDESFYASV
-23 GAGTIPLI
+23 GAGTVPLI

-36 ANKTSSDGTGIA
+36 ENKTSSDGTGIA

-105 NQAYVLRADIDLA
+105 NRAYVLRADIDLA
-118 KLQPSATPPT
+118 KLQPSALPPT
-128 EAPEDGQY
+128 EAPADGQY
-136 WLDTGKT
+136 WLDIGMT

-149 YVNGAWTFIETNEVP
+149 YTDGVWNLLEAFIVP
-164 VADITADG
+164 VADITDDG
-172 VPTTAYGVDFDI
+172 VPTTAYGVDYDI
-184 GVIYYNTDGTTR
+184 GVIYFNIDGTTR

-212 GEATWNTATSNRLMI
+212 GEASWANATSNQLI
-227 GTHLNIPSGNRPD
+227 VNTHLNIPTGTRPD
-240 GSPLQTNDIYLQTST
+240 GTPLQNNDLFLQTTT
-255 PNQGTTIDIKV
+255 PNQGTTINIKV
-266 YSAASGEWLSDD
+266 YNAATGEWLTED
-278 IIGSQYSSAA
+278 IIGSRYSSVA

-299 DGDLWADYDETPEAR
+299 DGDLWADYDETPEGR
-314 IQLRRWDSDLGTNV
+314 IQLRRWDSDNGDNT
-328 NIFYSSVIPTTDP
+328 NIFFSELIPVPDP

-348 INNAGTAAM
+348 INNAGTPAM
-357 WISINDSGVFDP
+357 YISINDSGVFDP

-384 GFASLSDAVSDINNS
+384 GFASLADAVSDINNS
-399 ISGATNINLR
+399 VSGATNPNLR
-409 DKLRA
+409 DALRA

-433 FFQGSIAGWSPAVL
+433 FFNGSIAGFSPAVL
-447 GLEFGTFGQPNSTP
+447 GLQFGTFGQTNSTE
-461 GYSEWQPLSYVS
+461 GYTEWKPLVYVAS
-473 RSTAPLGDIADKTLW
+473 SDAPLGDIADQTLW

-493 STTNLDLL
+493 STDNLDLL
-501 INTGTAWATFSGD
+501 VNTGQAWTSFQGD
-514 KQIAVLAPTSRT
+514 KQIQVLAPTTRS
-526 DGTPLLNGDV
+526 DGSDLINGDV
-536 WVSTDNL
+536 WISTDNL
-543 DLYPQIY
+543 DDYPVIY
-550 RWLSGAWVLLDN
+550 RWNNTAWSLVNN
-562 ADQETATGIVY
+562 ADQETSDGIVF
-573 GDFRATDASP
+573 GDFRASPNAP
-583 LFSDAPNPLLYPA
+583 LFDDAPNPVLYP
-596 STSPYVGILAWNMIA
+596 TNILGWNMIA
-611 SGGTIRQWDE
+611 SGGTIRQWDDNA
-621 SEGRWRTVSGLQAD
+621 SRWRTVSGLNAD

-641 RHAQRQMVVEAMQ
+641 RHAQRQMVINAMQ

-671 LIGCPNYTEMMDEM
+671 LIGAPNYPEMMDEM

-712 ITEWAQNSNN
+712 ITEWATNANN
-722 ATGNGEEGLTVAN
+722 ATGNGEEGLTLAN

-793 VGYLDAETSEY
+793 VGYLDAESNEY

-818 VNKIN
+818 INKIN

-931 VKSIEFIYVPI
+931 VKTIEFIYVPI

>member
-8 GVSISVTDESFYASV
+8 GVSISVSDESFYASV
-23 GAGTIPLI
+23 GAGTVPLI
-31 IVATA
+31 VVATEENKA
-36 ANKTSSDGTGIA
+36 ASDGSGIA
-48 EYTKPENAGKVYN
+48 PYTTPENAGKVFN

-72 GNPTFY
+72 GNPKFY

-105 NQAYVLRADIDLA
+105 NRAYVLRADIDLA
-118 KLQPSATPPT
+118 KLAPSATAPT
-128 EAPEDGQY
+128 QAPANGQC
-136 WLDTGKT
+136 WLDINNTS
-143 TWGVKR
+143 WGVKR
-149 YVNGAWTFIETNEVP
+149 RVGGEWVLQSVVVVP
-164 VADITADG
+164 ATDITSEG
-172 VPTTAYGVDFDI
+172 IPTTAYGVDYDI
-184 GVIYYNTDGTTR
+184 GVVYFDTDGTTA
-196 DVINICERRSG
+196 DTIKICERRSG

-212 GEATWNTATSNRLMI
+212 GESTWNTATTNVLLI
-227 GTHLNIPSGNRPD
+227 NDHLNIPSTRAD
-240 GSPLQTNDIYLQTST
+240 GTSLRENDIFLQTSA
-255 PNQGTTIDIKV
+255 PNQGSSINIKV
-266 YSAASGEWLSDD
+266 YNSNTGEWLTEETY
-278 IIGSQYSSAA
+278 GSRYSSSAY
-288 WAYYNQQGGPV
+288 AYYSSQGGPV
-299 DGDLWADYDETPEAR
+299 DGDIWADYDETPVAEIIVR
-314 IQLRRWDSDLGTNV
+314 SWENETDGLE
-328 NIFYSSVIPTTDP
+328 NIFYSSVISPTDP

-348 INNAGTAAM
+348 INSAGTAAM
-357 WISINDSGVFDP
+357 WISINDSGVFDA

-378 SDANND
+378 TDSNND

-399 ISGATNINLR
+399 VSGATNADLR

-414 EIVNGNQIKFTQN
+414 EIVNGNQIKFTQAD
-427 EGYAVK
+427 GWQVK
-433 FFQGSIAGWSPAVL
+433 FFNGTIPGWAPSTL
-447 GLEFGTFGQPNSTP
+447 GLQYGSLGNPTSAFA
-461 GYSEWQPLSYVS
+461 YSEWAALSYVAGA
-473 RSTAPLGDIADKTLW
+473 TAPLGSVADKTLW

-493 STTNLDLL
+493 SNDNIDLL
-501 INTGTAWATFSGD
+501 VSTGSNWSTFNGD
-514 KQIAVLAPTSRT
+514 VQFQVLAPTTQST
-526 DGTPLLNGDV
+526 GGTLLVGDV
-536 WVSTDNL
+536 WISTDNL
-543 DLYPQIY
+543 ELYPQVY
-550 RWLSGAWVLLDN
+550 RWTSSGWSLVDN
-562 ADQETATGIVY
+562 ADQDTSAGIVF
-573 GDFRATDASP
+573 GDFRANTTGA
-583 LFSDAPNPLLYPA
+583 LFTDAPNPVLYP
-596 STSPYVGILAWNMIA
+596 TGILAWNMIA
-611 SGGTIRQWDE
+611 SGGTIREWDE
-621 SEGRWRTVSGLQAD
+621 SASRWRTVSGLKAD
-635 GSPNML
+635 GSPYML
-641 RHAQRQMVVEAMQ
+641 RNAQRNMVVTAMQ
-654 AAVNA
+654 AAMNA

-671 LIGCPNYTEMMDEM
+671 LIGCPGYPELMDEM
-685 VNLNVDRKE
+685 INLNVDRKE
-694 TAFVVGD
+694 TAFIVGD
-701 TPMRLAADNTS
+701 TPMRLPADNTS
-712 ITEWAQNSNN
+712 ITNWATNANN
-722 ATGNGEEGLTVAN
+722 ASANGEDGLTIAN
-735 PYAAVYYPSALT
+735 PYAGVYYPSALT

-793 VGYLDAETSEY
+793 VGFLDAETSEY
-804 RPVAL
+804 KPVAL

-818 VNKIN
+818 LNKIN

-870 FLFEPNDDITRQNAK
+870 FLFEPNDEITRQNAK

-901 FDFLTVCDSSN
+901 FDFLSVCDTSN

>member
-1 MATLVSP
+1 
-8 GVSISVTDESFYASV
+8 
-23 GAGTIPLI
+23 
-31 IVATA
+31 
-36 ANKTSSDGTGIA
+36 
-48 EYTKPENAGKVYN
+48 
-61 ISSQRELLINY
+61 
-72 GNPTFY
+72 
-78 TTGGTPLHGY
+78 
-88 ELNEYGLE
+88 
-96 AARSYLGFA
+96 
-105 NQAYVLRADIDLA
+105 
-118 KLQPSATPPT
+118 
-128 EAPEDGQY
+128 
-136 WLDTGKT
+136 
-143 TWGVKR
+143 
-149 YVNGAWTFIETNEVP
+149 
-164 VADITADG
+164 
-172 VPTTAYGVDFDI
+172 
-184 GVIYYNTDGTTR
+184 
-196 DVINICERRSG
+196 
-207 AWFVI
+207 
-212 GEATWNTATSNRLMI
+212 
-227 GTHLNIPSGNRPD
+227 
-240 GSPLQTNDIYLQTST
+240 
-255 PNQGTTIDIKV
+255 
-266 YSAASGEWLSDD
+266 
-278 IIGSQYSSAA
+278 
-288 WAYYNQQGGPV
+288 
-299 DGDLWADYDETPEAR
+299 
-314 IQLRRWDSDLGTNV
+314 
-328 NIFYSSVIPTTDP
+328 
-341 LFDLTNH
+341 
-348 INNAGTAAM
+348 
-357 WISINDSGVFDP
+357 
-369 NGYIPVYFT
+369 
-378 SDANND
+378 
-384 GFASLSDAVSDINNS
+384 
-399 ISGATNINLR
+399 
-409 DKLRA
+409 
-414 EIVNGNQIKFTQN
+414 
-427 EGYAVK
+427 
-433 FFQGSIAGWSPAVL
+433 
-447 GLEFGTFGQPNSTP
+447 
-461 GYSEWQPLSYVS
+461 
-473 RSTAPLGDIADKTLW
+473 LGDIADKTLW

-536 WVSTDNL
+536 WISTDNL
-543 DLYPQIY
+543 DLYPQVY

-562 ADQETATGIVY
+562 ADQETSTGIVY

-641 RHAQRQMVVEAMQ
+641 RHAQRSMVVEAMQ

-685 VNLNVDRKE
+685 VSLNVDRKE

-712 ITEWAQNSNN
+712 ITEWATNANN
-722 ATGNGEEGLTVAN
+722 AAANGEEGLTVAN

-804 RPVAL
+804 KPVAL

-818 VNKIN
+818 INKIN

>member
-8 GVSISVTDESFYASV
+8 GVSITVTDESFYASV
-23 GAGTIPLI
+23 GAGTVPLI
-31 IVATA
+31 VVATA

-78 TTGGTPLHGY
+78 TSGGTPLHGY

-105 NQAYVLRADIDLA
+105 NRAYVLRADIDLA
-118 KLQPSATPPT
+118 KLEPSATPPT
-128 EAPEDGQY
+128 EAPADGQY
-136 WLDTGKT
+136 WLDVTNT

-149 YVNGAWTFIETNEVP
+149 RVNNQWVLQETFITP
-164 VADITADG
+164 PQDITEDG
-172 VPTTAYGVDFDI
+172 IPTTAYGVDYDI
-184 GVIYYNTDGTTR
+184 AVIYYNPNGTTA
-196 DVINICERRSG
+196 DTIKLCERRSG

-212 GEATWNTATSNRLMI
+212 GETAWNTATSNELI
-227 GTHLNIPSGNRPD
+227 VNTHLNIPATRANGQSLQNND
-240 GSPLQTNDIYLQTST
+240 IFLQTTA
-255 PNQGTTIDIKV
+255 PNQGTTIDMKV
-266 YSAASGEWLSDD
+266 YSAASGEWLSED
-278 IIGSQYSSAA
+278 IIGSRYSSAA
-288 WAYYNQQGGPV
+288 FAYYANQGGPV
-299 DGDLWADYDETPEAR
+299 DGDLWADYDETPTAE
-314 IQLRRWDSDLGTNV
+314 IVLRRWVSDNGTSE
-328 NIFYSSVIPTTDP
+328 NIFFSAIIPVVDP

-348 INNAGTAAM
+348 INNAGVAAM

-399 ISGATNINLR
+399 VSGASNPQLR
-409 DKLRA
+409 DALRA
-414 EIVNGNQIKFTQN
+414 EIVNGNQIKFTQS
-427 EGYAVK
+427 EGFQVK
-433 FFQGSIAGWSPAVL
+433 FFNGSIAGWSPAVL
-447 GLEFGTFGQPNSTP
+447 GLQYGVFGDPTSAFP
-461 GYSEWQPLSYVS
+461 YSEWAALSYVAS
-473 RSTAPLGDIADKTLW
+473 MTAPLGDVADQTIW

-493 STTNLDLL
+493 SVDNLDLL
-501 INTGTAWATFSGD
+501 INTGTAWTTFTGD
-514 KQIAVLAPTSRT
+514 VQMAVLAPTVNSQGGSLVNN
-526 DGTPLLNGDV
+526 DI
-536 WVSTDNL
+536 WISTDNL
-543 DLYPQIY
+543 ELYPQIY
-550 RWLSGAWVLLDN
+550 KWDGASWNLVDN
-562 ADQETATGIVY
+562 ADQETSDGVVF
-573 GDFRATDASP
+573 GDFRATSASP
-583 LFSDAPNPLLYPA
+583 LFDDAPNAVLYPA
-596 STSPYVGILAWNMIA
+596 GILGWNMIA

-621 SEGRWRTVSGLQAD
+621 NANRWRTVSGLQTD

-641 RHAQRQMVVEAMQ
+641 RGAQRQMVVNAMQ

-671 LIGCPNYTEMMDEM
+671 LIGCPNYPEMMDEM
-685 VNLNVDRKE
+685 ISLNVDRKE

-712 ITEWAQNSNN
+712 ITNWAQN
-722 ATGNGEEGLTVAN
+722 TGQASANGEEGLTIAN
-735 PYAAVYYPSALT
+735 PYSAVYYPSALT

-793 VGYLDAETSEY
+793 VGYLDGETNEY

-818 VNKIN
+818 INKIN

-931 VKSIEFIYVPI
+931 VKTIEFIYVPI

>member
-1 MATLVSP
+1 M
-8 GVSISVTDESFYASV
+8 VTQF
-23 GAGTIPLI
+23 
-31 IVATA
+31 
-36 ANKTSSDGTGIA
+36 
-48 EYTKPENAGKVYN
+48 
-61 ISSQRELLINY
+61 
-72 GNPTFY
+72 FY

-105 NQAYVLRADIDLA
+105 NRAYVLRADIDLA
-118 KLQPSATPPT
+118 KLTPSATPPT

-136 WLDTGKT
+136 WLSVGDTQ
-143 TWGVKR
+143 WGVKR
-149 YVNGAWTFIETNEVP
+149 RINSQWVLQETFIVP
-164 VADITADG
+164 PEDITSAG
-172 VPTTAYGVDFDI
+172 IPTTAYGVDYDI
-184 GVIYYNTDGTTR
+184 GVVYYNPNGTTADTIR
-196 DVINICERRSG
+196 LCERRSG

-212 GEATWNTATSNRLMI
+212 GEASWTQSTSNVLLI
-227 GTHLNIPSGNRPD
+227 DTHLNIPTVRANGQSLQEND
-240 GSPLQTNDIYLQTST
+240 IFLQTTS
-255 PNQGTTIDIKV
+255 PNQGTDIDIKV
-266 YSAASGEWLSDD
+266 YNAATGEWLSED
-278 IIGSQYSSAA
+278 IIGSRYSSAA
-288 WAYYNQQGGPV
+288 HAYYVNQGGPA
-299 DGDLWADYDETPEAR
+299 DGDLWADYDESPIAEIT
-314 IQLRRWDSDLGTNV
+314 LRRWVSDNDTSE
-328 NIFYSSVIPTTDP
+328 NIFYSAIIPVTDP

-348 INNAGTAAM
+348 INNAGVAAM

-399 ISGATNINLR
+399 VSGATNPNLR

-414 EIVNGNQIKFTQN
+414 EIVNNNQIKFTQAD
-427 EGYAVK
+427 GYQVK
-433 FFQGSIAGWSPAVL
+433 FFNGSIAGWSPQTL
-447 GLEFGTFGQPNSTP
+447 GLQYGVFGSPNSAFP
-461 GYSEWQPLSYVS
+461 YSEWAELSYVAS
-473 RSTAPLGDIADKTLW
+473 ETAPLGDVADNTIW

-493 STTNLDLL
+493 SADNLDLL
-501 INTGTAWATFSGD
+501 INSGSAWSTFSGD
-514 KQIAVLAPTSRT
+514 KQVQVAAPTTNSV
-526 DGTPLLNGDV
+526 GGPLLVGDI

-543 DLYPQIY
+543 EMYPQIY
-550 RWLSGAWVLLDN
+550 RWDGNSWALLDN
-562 ADQETATGIVY
+562 ADQETSGGVVF
-573 GDFRATDASP
+573 GDFRASP
-583 LFSDAPNPLLYPA
+583 TSALYPDAPNAVLYPG
-596 STSPYVGILAWNMIA
+596 GILGWNMLA

-621 SEGRWRTVSGLQAD
+621 NEERWRTVSGLNQD

-641 RHAQRQMVVEAMQ
+641 RHAQRQMVINAMQ

-671 LIGCPNYTEMMDEM
+671 LIGCPNYPEMMDEM
-685 VNLNVDRKE
+685 INLNVDRKE

-701 TPMRLAADNTS
+701 TPMRLPADNTS
-712 ITEWAQNSNN
+712 VSTWAQNSNQV
-722 ATGNGEEGLTVAN
+722 ASTGEDGLTIAN

-793 VGYLDAETSEY
+793 VGYLDAESNEY

-818 VNKIN
+818 INKIN

-843 VASALDRVNVARLVN
+843 NASALDRINVARLVN

-894 LVTSRGL
+894 LVTARGL
-901 FDFLTVCDSSN
+901 YDFLTVCDSSN

-931 VKSIEFIYVPI
+931 VKTIEFIYVPI

>member
-1 MATLVSP
+1 MSTLVSP
-8 GVSISVTDESFYASV
+8 GVSITVTDESFYASV
-23 GAGTIPLI
+23 GAGTVPLI

-72 GNPTFY
+72 GNPKFY
-78 TTGGTPLHGY
+78 TSGGTPLHGY

-105 NQAYVLRADIDLA
+105 NRAYVIRADIDLD
-118 KLQPSATPPT
+118 KLEPSATPSTDP
-128 EAPEDGQY
+128 AADGQY
-136 WLDTGKT
+136 WLDVENTV
-143 TWGVKR
+143 WGIKR
-149 YVNGAWTFIETNEVP
+149 RVSGAWVLQDTFIVP
-164 VADITADG
+164 PEDITAQG
-172 VPTTAYGVDFDI
+172 VPTTAYGVDYDI

-196 DVINICERRSG
+196 DTIRLCERRSG

-212 GEATWNTATSNRLMI
+212 GEASWANATSNELI
-227 GTHLNIPSGNRPD
+227 IDTHLNIPTTRANGTSLQEND
-240 GSPLQTNDIYLQTST
+240 LFLQTTT
-255 PNQGTTIDIKV
+255 PNQGTTISIKV
-266 YSAASGEWLSDD
+266 YNATTGEWVTED
-278 IIGSQYSSAA
+278 IIGSRYSSAA
-288 WAYYNQQGGPV
+288 YAYYASQGGPV
-299 DGDLWADYDETPEAR
+299 DGDLWADYDETPQAE
-314 IQLRRWDSDLGTNV
+314 IVLRRWTSDNGTSE
-328 NIFYSSVIPTTDP
+328 NIFFSAVIPVTDP

-348 INNAGTAAM
+348 INNAGTPAM
-357 WISINDSGVFDP
+357 YISINDSGVFDP

-384 GFASLSDAVSDINNS
+384 GFASLADAVSDINNS
-399 ISGATNINLR
+399 VSGASNPNLR
-409 DKLRA
+409 DALRA
-414 EIVNGNQIKFTQN
+414 EIVNGNQIKFTQAN
-427 EGYAVK
+427 GYSVK
-433 FFQGSIAGWSPAVL
+433 FFNGSIGGWSPAIL
-447 GLEFGTFGQPNSTP
+447 GLEFGTFGSPNTAP
-461 GYSEWQPLSYVS
+461 PYSEWAELSYVS
-473 RSTAPLGDIADKTLW
+473 SSMAPTGDIADQTLW

-493 STTNLDLL
+493 SVDNLDLL
-501 INTGTAWATFSGD
+501 QNIGTAWVTFTGD
-514 KQIAVLAPTSRT
+514 VQIQVLAPTTNST
-526 DGTPLLNGDV
+526 GGNLLIGDV
-536 WVSTDNL
+536 WISTDNL
-543 DLYPQIY
+543 ELYPQIY
-550 RWLSGAWVLLDN
+550 RWDGSEWSLVDN
-562 ADQETATGIVY
+562 ADQETSAGVVF
-573 GDFRATDASP
+573 GDFRASSTSP
-583 LFSDAPNPLLYPA
+583 LFADAPNPVLYP
-596 STSPYVGILAWNMIA
+596 SGILGWNMIA
-611 SGGTIRQWDE
+611 SGGTIRQWDANE
-621 SEGRWRTVSGLQAD
+621 ERWRTVSGLNED

-641 RHAQRQMVVEAMQ
+641 RNAQRQMVVNAMQ

-671 LIGCPNYTEMMDEM
+671 LIAAPNYPEMMDEM
-685 VNLNVDRKE
+685 INLNVDRKE

-701 TPMRLAADNTS
+701 TPMRLAPDNTS
-712 ITEWAQNSNN
+712 ITNWATN
-722 ATGNGEEGLTVAN
+722 AGQVASNGEDGLTIAN
-735 PYAAVYYPSALT
+735 PYASVHYPSALT

-760 HMILRTMAYND
+760 HMVLRTMAFND

-793 VGYLDAETSEY
+793 VGYLNAEQGEY
-804 RPVAL
+804 VPVAL

-818 VNKIN
+818 INKIN

-843 VASALDRVNVARLVN
+843 VSSALDRINVARLVN

-885 TTVDRFLGQ
+885 TTADRFLGQ

-912 NTPDRIDRNELWVD
+912 NTPDRIDRNELWLD

-931 VKSIEFIYVPI
+931 VKTIEFIYVPI

>member
-23 GAGTIPLI
+23 GAGTVPLI
-31 IVATA
+31 VVATA
-36 ANKTSSDGTGIA
+36 ENKTSSDGTGIA
-48 EYTKPENAGKVYN
+48 EFTKPENAGKVYN

-72 GNPTFY
+72 GNPIFY

-105 NQAYVLRADIDLA
+105 NRAYVIRADIDLA
-118 KLQPSATPPT
+118 KLQPSALPPT
-128 EAPEDGQY
+128 AAPADGQY
-136 WLDTGKT
+136 WLNIGGT

-149 YVNGAWTFIETNEVP
+149 YAGNNVWNLTETLVVP

-172 VPTTAYGVDFDI
+172 VPTTAFGVDYDI
-184 GVIYYNTDGTTR
+184 GIVYFNTDGTTR

-212 GEATWNTATSNRLMI
+212 GEVSWTNSTGNQLMI
-227 GTHLNIPSGNRPD
+227 NTHLNIPQNSRPD
-240 GSPLQTNDIYLQTST
+240 GSPLLINDLFLQTSQ

-266 YSAASGEWLSDD
+266 YNASTGEWLTED
-278 IIGSQYSSAA
+278 IIGSRYSSAA

-299 DGDLWADYDETPEAR
+299 DGDLWADYDESPEGR
-314 IQLRRWDSDLGTNV
+314 IVLRRWDSDNGDNT
-328 NIFYSSVIPTTDP
+328 NIFYSAVIPVTDP

-348 INNAGTAAM
+348 INNAGVAAM

-384 GFASLSDAVSDINNS
+384 GFASLADAVSDINNS
-399 ISGATNINLR
+399 VSGAINPNLR
-409 DKLRA
+409 NKLRA
-414 EIVNGNQIKFTQN
+414 EIVNNNQIKFTQAD
-427 EGYAVK
+427 GYQVK
-433 FFQGSIAGWSPAVL
+433 FFNGSIAGWSPAVL
-447 GLEFGTFGQPNSTP
+447 GLEFGTFGQPNTTQ
-461 GYSEWQPLSYVS
+461 GYSEWKPLVYVAAVD
-473 RSTAPLGDIADKTLW
+473 APLGDIIDQTIW

-493 STTNLDLL
+493 STDNLDLL
-501 INTGTAWATFSGD
+501 INEGTRWDTFSQD
-514 KQIAVLAPTSRT
+514 KQIQVLPPTTRS
-526 DGTPLLNGDV
+526 DGTSLVNNDV
-536 WVSTDNL
+536 WISTDNL
-543 DLYPQIY
+543 ELYPQIY
-550 RWLSGAWVLLDN
+550 RWSNTEWVLVDN
-562 ADQETATGIVY
+562 ADQETSDGVVF
-573 GDFRATDASP
+573 GDFRASANAP
-583 LFSDAPNPLLYPA
+583 LFSDAPNPRLYP
-596 STSPYVGILAWNMIA
+596 TGILGWNMIA

-621 SEGRWRTVSGLQAD
+621 SEGRWRTISGLNED

-641 RHAQRQMVVEAMQ
+641 RHAQRQMVINAMQ

-671 LIGCPNYTEMMDEM
+671 LIAAPNYPEMMDEM
-685 VNLNVDRKE
+685 INLNVDRKE

-701 TPMRLAADNTS
+701 TPMRLPADNTS
-712 ITEWAQNSNN
+712 ITNWATN
-722 ATGNGEEGLTVAN
+722 AGQVASNGEDGLTIAN
-735 PYAAVYYPSALT
+735 PYASVHYPSALT

-760 HMILRTMAYND
+760 HMVLRTMAYND

-793 VGYLDAETSEY
+793 VGYLNAEQGEY
-804 RPVAL
+804 VPVAL

-818 VNKIN
+818 INKIN

-843 VASALDRVNVARLVN
+843 NASALDRINVARLVN

-894 LVTSRGL
+894 LVTARGL

-931 VKSIEFIYVPI
+931 VKTIEFIYVPI

>member
-8 GVSISVTDESFYASV
+8 GVSITVTDESFYASV
-23 GAGTIPLI
+23 GAGTVPLI

-36 ANKTSSDGTGIA
+36 ENKTSSDGTGIA

-105 NQAYVLRADIDLA
+105 NRAYVLRADIDLA
-118 KLQPSATPPT
+118 KLQPSALPPT
-128 EAPEDGQY
+128 EAPADGTY
-136 WLDTGKT
+136 WLNTAGT

-149 YVNGAWTFIETNEVP
+149 YNNQNWDLLETFIVP
-164 VADITADG
+164 VADITSDG
-172 VPTTAYGVDFDI
+172 IPTTAYGVDYDI
-184 GVIYYNTDGTTR
+184 GVVYFNQDGTTR

-212 GEATWNTATSNRLMI
+212 GESTWNNATGNQLMI
-227 GTHLNIPSGNRPD
+227 NTHLNIPSQVRPD
-240 GSPLQTNDIYLQTST
+240 GTPLQNNDLFLQTTT

-266 YSAASGEWLSDD
+266 YNASTGEWLTED
-278 IIGSQYSSAA
+278 IIGSRYSSAA
-288 WAYYNQQGGPV
+288 WAYYAAQGGPV
-299 DGDLWADYDETPEAR
+299 DGDLWADYDETPEGK
-314 IQLRRWDSDLGTNV
+314 IVLRRWDSDNGDNT
-328 NIFYSSVIPTTDP
+328 NIFFGAVIPVPNP

-357 WISINDSGVFDP
+357 WISVNDSGVFDP

-378 SDANND
+378 SDQNND
-384 GFASLSDAVSDINNS
+384 GFADLADAVADINNS
-399 ISGATNINLR
+399 VSGATNPNLR

-414 EIVNGNQIKFTQN
+414 EIVNGNQIKFTQA

-433 FFQGSIAGWSPAVL
+433 FFNGSIAGWSPAIL
-447 GLEFGTFGQPNSTP
+447 GLEFGTFGQPNSTQ
-461 GYSEWQPLSYVS
+461 GYSEWAPLVYVAS
-473 RSTAPLGDIADKTLW
+473 DNAPLGDIADQTLW

-493 STTNLDLL
+493 SVDNLDLL
-501 INTGTAWATFSGD
+501 VNSDGTRWITFNGD
-514 KQIAVLAPTSRT
+514 KQIAVLAPTSRS
-526 DGTPLLNGDV
+526 DGTDLVGGDV

-543 DLYPQIY
+543 DMYPVIY
-550 RWLSGAWVLLDN
+550 RWSQTANEWTLVDN
-562 ADQETATGIVY
+562 ADQETSEGVVF
-573 GDFRATDASP
+573 GDFRASVNAPVFD
-583 LFSDAPNPLLYPA
+583 DAPNPVLYPA
-596 STSPYVGILAWNMIA
+596 EILGWNMIA

-621 SEGRWRTVSGLQAD
+621 NEGRWRTVSGLQAD

-641 RHAQRQMVVEAMQ
+641 RHAQRQMVINAMQ

-671 LIGCPNYTEMMDEM
+671 LIGCPNYPEMMDEM
-685 VNLNVDRKE
+685 VALNVDRKE

-701 TPMRLAADNTS
+701 TPMRLPADNTS
-712 ITEWAQNSNN
+712 ITNWATNANN
-722 ATGNGEEGLTVAN
+722 ATGNGEDGLTLAN

-793 VGYLDAETSEY
+793 VGYLDAESNEY

-818 VNKIN
+818 INKIN

-931 VKSIEFIYVPI
+931 VKTIEFIYVPI

>member
-8 GVSISVTDESFYASV
+8 GVSISVSDESFYASV
-23 GAGTIPLI
+23 GAGTVPLI
-31 IVATA
+31 VVATEENKA
-36 ANKTSSDGTGIA
+36 ASDGSGIA
-48 EYTKPENAGKVYN
+48 PYTTPENAGKVFN

-72 GNPTFY
+72 GNPKFY

-105 NQAYVLRADIDLA
+105 NRAYVLRADIDLA
-118 KLQPSATPPT
+118 KLAPSATAPT
-128 EAPEDGQY
+128 QAPANGQC
-136 WLDTGKT
+136 WLDINNTS
-143 TWGVKR
+143 WGVKR
-149 YVNGAWTFIETNEVP
+149 RVGGEWVLQSVVVVP
-164 VADITADG
+164 ATDITSEG
-172 VPTTAYGVDFDI
+172 IPTTAYGVDYDI
-184 GVIYYNTDGTTR
+184 GVVYFDTDGTTA
-196 DVINICERRSG
+196 DTIKICERRSG

-212 GEATWNTATSNRLMI
+212 GESTWNTATTNVLLI
-227 GTHLNIPSGNRPD
+227 NDHLNIPTTRAD
-240 GSPLQTNDIYLQTST
+240 GTSLRENDIFLQTSA
-255 PNQGTTIDIKV
+255 PNQGSSINIKV
-266 YSAASGEWLSDD
+266 YNSNTGEWLTEETY
-278 IIGSQYSSAA
+278 GSRYSSS
-288 WAYYNQQGGPV
+288 AYAHYSSQGGPV
-299 DGDLWADYDETPEAR
+299 DGDIWADYDETPVAEIIVR
-314 IQLRRWDSDLGTNV
+314 SWENETDGLE
-328 NIFYSSVIPTTDP
+328 NIFYSSVISPTDP

-348 INNAGTAAM
+348 INSAGTAAM
-357 WISINDSGVFDP
+357 WISINDSGVFDA

-378 SDANND
+378 TDSNND

-399 ISGATNINLR
+399 ISGATNADLR

-414 EIVNGNQIKFTQN
+414 EIVNGNQIKFTQAD
-427 EGYAVK
+427 GWQVK
-433 FFQGSIAGWSPAVL
+433 FFNGTIPGWAPSTL
-447 GLEFGTFGQPNSTP
+447 GLQYGSLGNPTSAFA
-461 GYSEWQPLSYVS
+461 YSEWAALSYVAGA
-473 RSTAPLGDIADKTLW
+473 TAPLGSVADKTLW

-493 STTNLDLL
+493 SNDNIDLL
-501 INTGTAWATFSGD
+501 VSTGSNWSTFNGD
-514 KQIAVLAPTSRT
+514 VQFQVLAPTTQST
-526 DGTPLLNGDV
+526 GGTLLVGDV
-536 WVSTDNL
+536 WISTDNL
-543 DLYPQIY
+543 ELYPQVY
-550 RWLSGAWVLLDN
+550 RWTSSGWSLVDN
-562 ADQETATGIVY
+562 ADQDTSAGIVF
-573 GDFRATDASP
+573 GDFRANTTGA
-583 LFSDAPNPLLYPA
+583 LFTDAPNPVLYP
-596 STSPYVGILAWNMIA
+596 TGILAWNMIA
-611 SGGTIRQWDE
+611 SGGTIREWDE
-621 SEGRWRTVSGLQAD
+621 SASRWRTVSGLKAD
-635 GSPNML
+635 GSPYML
-641 RHAQRQMVVEAMQ
+641 RNAQRNMVVTAMQ
-654 AAVNA
+654 AAMNA

-671 LIGCPNYTEMMDEM
+671 LIGCPGYPELMDEM
-685 VNLNVDRKE
+685 INLNVDRKE
-694 TAFVVGD
+694 TAFIVGD
-701 TPMRLAADNTS
+701 TPMRLPADNTS
-712 ITEWAQNSNN
+712 ITNWATNANN
-722 ATGNGEEGLTVAN
+722 ASANGEDGLTIAN
-735 PYAAVYYPSALT
+735 PYAGVYYPSALT

-793 VGYLDAETSEY
+793 VGFLDAETSEY
-804 RPVAL
+804 KPVAL

-818 VNKIN
+818 LNKIN

-870 FLFEPNDDITRQNAK
+870 FLFEPNDEITRQNAK

-901 FDFLTVCDSSN
+901 FDFLSVCDTSN

>member
-1 MATLVSP
+1 
-8 GVSISVTDESFYASV
+8 
-23 GAGTIPLI
+23 
-31 IVATA
+31 
-36 ANKTSSDGTGIA
+36 
-48 EYTKPENAGKVYN
+48 
-61 ISSQRELLINY
+61 
-72 GNPTFY
+72 
-78 TTGGTPLHGY
+78 
-88 ELNEYGLE
+88 
-96 AARSYLGFA
+96 
-105 NQAYVLRADIDLA
+105 
-118 KLQPSATPPT
+118 
-128 EAPEDGQY
+128 
-136 WLDTGKT
+136 
-143 TWGVKR
+143 
-149 YVNGAWTFIETNEVP
+149 
-164 VADITADG
+164 
-172 VPTTAYGVDFDI
+172 
-184 GVIYYNTDGTTR
+184 
-196 DVINICERRSG
+196 
-207 AWFVI
+207 
-212 GEATWNTATSNRLMI
+212 
-227 GTHLNIPSGNRPD
+227 
-240 GSPLQTNDIYLQTST
+240 
-255 PNQGTTIDIKV
+255 
-266 YSAASGEWLSDD
+266 
-278 IIGSQYSSAA
+278 
-288 WAYYNQQGGPV
+288 
-299 DGDLWADYDETPEAR
+299 
-314 IQLRRWDSDLGTNV
+314 
-328 NIFYSSVIPTTDP
+328 
-341 LFDLTNH
+341 
-348 INNAGTAAM
+348 
-357 WISINDSGVFDP
+357 
-369 NGYIPVYFT
+369 
-378 SDANND
+378 
-384 GFASLSDAVSDINNS
+384 
-399 ISGATNINLR
+399 
-409 DKLRA
+409 
-414 EIVNGNQIKFTQN
+414 
-427 EGYAVK
+427 
-433 FFQGSIAGWSPAVL
+433 
-447 GLEFGTFGQPNSTP
+447 
-461 GYSEWQPLSYVS
+461 
-473 RSTAPLGDIADKTLW
+473 
-488 YDNVI
+488 
-493 STTNLDLL
+493 
-501 INTGTAWATFSGD
+501 
-514 KQIAVLAPTSRT
+514 
-526 DGTPLLNGDV
+526 
-536 WVSTDNL
+536 
-543 DLYPQIY
+543 
-550 RWLSGAWVLLDN
+550 
-562 ADQETATGIVY
+562 
-573 GDFRATDASP
+573 
-583 LFSDAPNPLLYPA
+583 
-596 STSPYVGILAWNMIA
+596 
-611 SGGTIRQWDE
+611 
-621 SEGRWRTVSGLQAD
+621 
-635 GSPNML
+635 L
-641 RHAQRQMVVEAMQ
+641 RHAQRSMVVRAMQ

-685 VNLNVDRKE
+685 VSLNVDRKE

-712 ITEWAQNSNN
+712 ITEWATNANN
-722 ATGNGEEGLTVAN
+722 AAANGEEGLTVAN

>member
-23 GAGTIPLI
+23 GAGTVPLI

-36 ANKTSSDGTGIA
+36 ENKESSDGTGIA

-72 GNPTFY
+72 GNPIFY

-105 NQAYVLRADIDLA
+105 NRAYVIRADIDLA

-128 EAPEDGQY
+128 AAPADGQY
-136 WLDTGKT
+136 WLDVENTV
-143 TWGVKR
+143 WGVKR
-149 YVNGAWTFIETNEVP
+149 RENGQWVLKDAFIVP
-164 VADITADG
+164 PEDVTSAG
-172 VPTTAYGVDFDI
+172 VPTTAYGVDYDI
-184 GVIYYNTDGTTR
+184 GVIYYNTDGTTADTIR
-196 DVINICERRSG
+196 ICERRSG
-207 AWFVI
+207 AWFLI
-212 GEATWNTATSNRLMI
+212 GEASWNTATSNVLMI
-227 GTHLNIPSGNRPD
+227 DTHLNIPTTRPN
-240 GSPLQTNDIYLQTST
+240 GQSLQTNDIFLQTTT

-266 YSAASGEWLSDD
+266 YNASTGEWLTDD
-278 IIGSQYSSAA
+278 IIGSRYSSAA
-288 WAYYNQQGGPV
+288 HAYYATQGGPV
-299 DGDLWADYDETPEAR
+299 DGDLWADYDETPEAE
-314 IQLRRWDSDLGTNV
+314 ITLRRWVSDNMTSE
-328 NIFYSSVIPTTDP
+328 NIFYSALIPQVDP

-348 INNAGTAAM
+348 INNAGIAAM

-378 SDANND
+378 SDSNND

-399 ISGATNINLR
+399 VSGANNPNLR

-414 EIVNGNQIKFTQN
+414 EIVNGNQIKFTQSN
-427 EGYAVK
+427 GFQVK
-433 FFQGSIAGWSPAVL
+433 FFNGSIAGWSPAVL
-447 GLEFGTFGQPNSTP
+447 GIQYGVFGDPTSAFP
-461 GYSEWQPLSYVS
+461 YAEWQALSYVAS
-473 RSTAPLGDIADKTLW
+473 LTAPLGDVVDGTFW

-493 STTNLDLL
+493 SVDNLDLL
-501 INTGTAWATFSGD
+501 VNIGSAWSSFTGDT
-514 KQIAVLAPTSRT
+514 QIQVIAPTTNST
-526 DGTPLLNGDV
+526 GGTLLINDV
-536 WVSTDNL
+536 WISTDNL
-543 DLYPQIY
+543 ELYPQIY
-550 RWLSGAWVLLDN
+550 RWDGSAWALVDN
-562 ADQETATGIVY
+562 ADQETSAGVVF
-573 GDFRATDASP
+573 GDFRNTPTSP
-583 LFSDAPNPLLYPA
+583 LFDDAPNPVLYP
-596 STSPYVGILAWNMIA
+596 SGILGWNMIA

-621 SEGRWRTVSGLQAD
+621 NEERWKTVSGLQAD

-641 RHAQRQMVVEAMQ
+641 RHAQRSIVVRAMQ

-671 LIGCPNYTEMMDEM
+671 LIGAPNYPEMMDEM
-685 VNLNVDRKE
+685 ISLNVDRKE

-712 ITEWAQNSNN
+712 ITEWATN
-722 ATGNGEEGLTVAN
+722 ANTASANGEEGLTIAN
-735 PYAAVYYPSALT
+735 PYASVHYPSALT

-793 VGYLDAETSEY
+793 VGYLDAESNEY

-818 VNKIN
+818 INKIN

-843 VASALDRVNVARLVN
+843 VASALDRINVARLVN

-894 LVTSRGL
+894 LVTARGL

-931 VKSIEFIYVPI
+931 VKTIEFIYVPI

>member
-23 GAGTIPLI
+23 GAGTVPLI

-36 ANKTSSDGTGIA
+36 ENKTSSDGTGIA

-72 GNPTFY
+72 GNPIFY

-105 NQAYVLRADIDLA
+105 NRAYVLRADIDLA
-118 KLQPSATPPT
+118 KLTPSATPPT

-136 WLDTGKT
+136 WLSVGDTQ
-143 TWGVKR
+143 WGVKR
-149 YVNGAWTFIETNEVP
+149 RINSQWVLQETFIVP
-164 VADITADG
+164 PEDITSAG
-172 VPTTAYGVDFDI
+172 IPTTAYGVDYDI
-184 GVIYYNTDGTTR
+184 GVVYYNPNGTTADTIR
-196 DVINICERRSG
+196 LCERRSG

-212 GEATWNTATSNRLMI
+212 GEASWTQSTSNVLLI
-227 GTHLNIPSGNRPD
+227 DTHLNIPTVRANGQSLQEND
-240 GSPLQTNDIYLQTST
+240 IFLQTTS
-255 PNQGTTIDIKV
+255 PNQGTDIDIKV
-266 YSAASGEWLSDD
+266 YNAATGEWLSED
-278 IIGSQYSSAA
+278 IIGSRYSSAA
-288 WAYYNQQGGPV
+288 HAYYVNQGGPA
-299 DGDLWADYDETPEAR
+299 DGDLWADYDESPIAEIT
-314 IQLRRWDSDLGTNV
+314 LRRWVSDNDTSE
-328 NIFYSSVIPTTDP
+328 NIFYSAIIPVTDP

-348 INNAGTAAM
+348 INNAGVAAM

-399 ISGATNINLR
+399 VSGATNPNLR

-414 EIVNGNQIKFTQN
+414 EIVNNNQIKFTQAD
-427 EGYAVK
+427 GYQVK
-433 FFQGSIAGWSPAVL
+433 FFNGSIAGWSPQTL
-447 GLEFGTFGQPNSTP
+447 GLQYGVFGSPNSAFP
-461 GYSEWQPLSYVS
+461 YSEWAELSYVAS
-473 RSTAPLGDIADKTLW
+473 ETAPLGDVADNTIW

-493 STTNLDLL
+493 SADNLDLL
-501 INTGTAWATFSGD
+501 INSGSAWSTFSGD
-514 KQIAVLAPTSRT
+514 KQVQVAAPTTNSV
-526 DGTPLLNGDV
+526 GGPLLVGDI

-543 DLYPQIY
+543 EMYPQIY
-550 RWLSGAWVLLDN
+550 RWDGNSWALLDN
-562 ADQETATGIVY
+562 ADQETSGGVVF
-573 GDFRATDASP
+573 GDFRASP
-583 LFSDAPNPLLYPA
+583 TSALYPDAPNAVLYPG
-596 STSPYVGILAWNMIA
+596 GILGWNMLA

-621 SEGRWRTVSGLQAD
+621 NEERWRTVSGLNQD

-641 RHAQRQMVVEAMQ
+641 RHAQRQMVINAMQ

-671 LIGCPNYTEMMDEM
+671 LIGCPNYPEMMDEM
-685 VNLNVDRKE
+685 INLNVDRKE

-701 TPMRLAADNTS
+701 TPMRLPADNTS
-712 ITEWAQNSNN
+712 VSTWAQNSNQV
-722 ATGNGEEGLTVAN
+722 ASTGEDGLTIAN

-793 VGYLDAETSEY
+793 VGYLDAESNEY

-818 VNKIN
+818 INKIN

-894 LVTSRGL
+894 LVTARGL

-931 VKSIEFIYVPI
+931 VKTIEFIYVPI

>member
-23 GAGTIPLI
+23 GAGTVPLI
-31 IVATA
+31 IVATEE
-36 ANKTSSDGTGIA
+36 NKTSSDGSGIA
-48 EYTKPENAGKVYN
+48 EYTKPENAGKVFN

-72 GNPTFY
+72 GNPKFY
-78 TTGGTPLHGY
+78 TSGGTPLHGY

-105 NQAYVLRADIDLA
+105 NRAYVLRADIDLA
-118 KLQPSATPPT
+118 KLAPSATAPTQPP
-128 EAPEDGQY
+128 ANGQC
-136 WLDTGKT
+136 WLDINNT

-149 YVNGAWTFIETNEVP
+149 RVGGAWVLQNVTVIP
-164 VADITADG
+164 VADITSEG
-172 VPTTAYGVDFDI
+172 VPTTAYGVDYDI
-184 GVIYYNTDGTTR
+184 GVVYFKTDGTTA
-196 DVINICERRSG
+196 DTIKICERRSG
-207 AWFVI
+207 AWFVL
-212 GEATWNTATSNRLMI
+212 GETAWNTATDNVLLVDN
-227 GTHLNIPSGNRPD
+227 HLNIPTTRSNGTSLRE
-240 GSPLQTNDIYLQTST
+240 NDIFLQTSK
-255 PNQGTTIDIKV
+255 PNQGSSVNIKV
-266 YSAASGEWLSDD
+266 YNSASNEWLTEETY
-278 IIGSQYSSAA
+278 GSLYSSDAFA
-288 WAYYNQQGGPV
+288 HYKAQGGPV
-299 DGDLWADYDETPEAR
+299 DGDLWADYDETPVAE
-314 IQLRRWDSDLGTNV
+314 ITLRSWENESTGV
-328 NIFYSSVIPTTDP
+328 ENIFYSSIINPTDP

-348 INNAGTAAM
+348 INSPGTAAM
-357 WISINDSGVFDP
+357 WISINDSGVTDP

-378 SDANND
+378 TDSNSD
-384 GFASLSDAVSDINNS
+384 GFASLADAVSDINNS
-399 ISGATNINLR
+399 VSGATNVNLR

-414 EIVNGNQIKFTQN
+414 EIVNGNQIKFTQAD
-427 EGYAVK
+427 GWSVK
-433 FFQGSIAGWSPAVL
+433 FFNGSIPGWAPSTL
-447 GLEFGTFGQPNSTP
+447 GLQYGTFGDTTSAVA
-461 GYSEWQPLSYVS
+461 YSEWTALSYVAS
-473 RSTAPLGDIADKTLW
+473 TTAPLGDVADKTLW

-493 STTNLDLL
+493 SNDNIDLL
-501 INTGTAWATFSGD
+501 ISTGSSWTSFTGD
-514 KQIAVLAPTSRT
+514 VQFAVLAPTVQST
-526 DGTPLLNGDV
+526 GGTLLVGDV
-536 WVSTDNL
+536 WISTDNL
-543 DLYPQIY
+543 ELYPQIY
-550 RWLSGAWVLLDN
+550 RWSSTGWALIDNSDQDTSSGILF
-562 ADQETATGIVY
+562 
-573 GDFRATDASP
+573 GDFRSSSAGAMFT
-583 LFSDAPNPLLYPA
+583 DAPNPVLYP
-596 STSPYVGILAWNMIA
+596 TGILAWNMIA
-611 SGGTIRQWDE
+611 SGGTIRQWDANA
-621 SEGRWRTVSGLQAD
+621 SRWRTVSGLKAD
-635 GSPNML
+635 GSPYML
-641 RHAQRQMVVEAMQ
+641 RHAQRNMVVEAMQ
-654 AAVNA
+654 GALTA

-671 LIGCPNYTEMMDEM
+671 LIGCPNYPELMEEM

-712 ITEWAQNSNN
+712 ITDWATNSNN
-722 ATGNGEEGLTVAN
+722 ATGNGEEGLTLAN

-747 SGLDGTDIMVPPS
+747 SGLDGTDILVPPS

-793 VGYLDAETSEY
+793 VGYLDGETNEY
-804 RPVAL
+804 KPVAL

-818 VNKIN
+818 VNKVN

-843 VASALDRVNVARLVN
+843 VSSALDRVNVARLVN

-901 FDFLTVCDSSN
+901 FDFLSVCDSSN

-942 RIQNTLGETGSN
+942 RIQNTLGETG

>member
-23 GAGTIPLI
+23 GAGTVPLI
-31 IVATA
+31 IIATA
-36 ANKTSSDGTGIA
+36 DNKMSSDGTGIA

-61 ISSQRELLINY
+61 IASQRELLINY

-105 NQAYVLRADIDLA
+105 NRAYVLRADIDLA
-118 KLQPSATPPT
+118 KLEPSATPPT
-128 EAPEDGQY
+128 DAPEDGQY
-136 WLDTGKT
+136 WLDVGNTM
-143 TWGVKR
+143 WGVKR
-149 YVNGAWTFIETNEVP
+149 RENGAWVLKETFIVP
-164 VADITADG
+164 PQDITAQG
-172 VPTTAYGVDFDI
+172 IPTTAYGVDYDI
-184 GVIYYNTDGTTR
+184 GVVYYNPDGTTA
-196 DVINICERRSG
+196 DTIKICERRSG

-212 GEATWNTATSNRLMI
+212 GEASWGQATSNVLMI
-227 GTHLNIPSGNRPD
+227 DTHLNIPTTRPN
-240 GSPLQTNDIYLQTST
+240 GQSLQTNDIFLQTT
-255 PNQGTTIDIKV
+255 MPNQGTSIDIKV
-266 YSAASGEWLSDD
+266 YNGATGEWLTED
-278 IIGSQYSSAA
+278 IIGSRYSSAA
-288 WAYYNQQGGPV
+288 HAYYANQGGPV
-299 DGDLWADYDETPEAR
+299 DGDLWADYDETPVAE
-314 IQLRRWDSDLGTNV
+314 ITLRRWVSDNATSE
-328 NIFYSSVIPTTDP
+328 NIFYSAIIPVTDP

-348 INNAGTAAM
+348 INNAGVAAM

-399 ISGATNINLR
+399 VSGATNPNLR

-414 EIVNGNQIKFTQN
+414 EIVNGNQIKFTQAD
-427 EGYAVK
+427 GYQVK
-433 FFQGSIAGWSPAVL
+433 FFNGSIAGWSPAVL
-447 GLEFGTFGQPNSTP
+447 GLQYGVFGDPTSAFA
-461 GYSEWQPLSYVS
+461 YSEWQALSYVAS
-473 RSTAPLGDIADKTLW
+473 ETAPLGDIADQTIW

-493 STTNLDLL
+493 SVDNLDLL
-501 INTGTAWATFSGD
+501 VNIGSAWSTFTGD
-514 KQIAVLAPTSRT
+514 KQIQVLAPTTNSV
-526 DGTPLLNGDV
+526 GGSLLIGDI
-536 WVSTDNL
+536 WISTDNL
-543 DLYPQIY
+543 ELYPQIY
-550 RWLSGAWVLLDN
+550 RWDGSAWALVDN
-562 ADQETATGIVY
+562 ADQETSAGVVF
-573 GDFRATDASP
+573 GDFRNSPTSP
-583 LFSDAPNPLLYPA
+583 LFSDAPNPALYP
-596 STSPYVGILAWNMIA
+596 SGILGWNMIA

-621 SEGRWRTVSGLQAD
+621 NDNRWRTVSGLNED

-641 RHAQRQMVVEAMQ
+641 RHAQRQMVINAMQ

-671 LIGCPNYTEMMDEM
+671 LIGCPNYPEMMDEM

-712 ITEWAQNSNN
+712 ITAWATNANN
-722 ATGNGEEGLTVAN
+722 AVGNGEQGLTLAN

-793 VGYLDAETSEY
+793 VGYLDAESNEY

-818 VNKIN
+818 INKIN

-901 FDFLTVCDSSN
+901 YDFLTVCDSSN

-931 VKSIEFIYVPI
+931 VKTIEFIYVPI

>member
-23 GAGTIPLI
+23 GAGTVPLI
-31 IVATA
+31 IVATEE
-36 ANKTSSDGTGIA
+36 NKTSSDGSGIA
-48 EYTKPENAGKVYN
+48 EYTKPENAGKVFN

-72 GNPTFY
+72 GNPKFY
-78 TTGGTPLHGY
+78 TSGGTPLHGY

-105 NQAYVLRADIDLA
+105 NRAYVLRADIDLA
-118 KLQPSATPPT
+118 KLAPSATAPTQPP
-128 EAPEDGQY
+128 ANGQC
-136 WLDTGKT
+136 WLDINNT

-149 YVNGAWTFIETNEVP
+149 RVGGAWVLQNVTVIP
-164 VADITADG
+164 AADVTSEG
-172 VPTTAYGVDFDI
+172 VPTTAYGVDYDI
-184 GVIYYNTDGTTR
+184 GVVYFKTDGTTA
-196 DVINICERRSG
+196 DTIKICERRSG
-207 AWFVI
+207 AWFVL
-212 GEATWNTATSNRLMI
+212 GESAWNTATDNVLLVDN
-227 GTHLNIPSGNRPD
+227 HLNIPTTRSNGTSLRE
-240 GSPLQTNDIYLQTST
+240 NDIFLQTSK
-255 PNQGTTIDIKV
+255 PNQGSSVNIKV
-266 YSAASGEWLSDD
+266 YNSASNEWLTEETY
-278 IIGSQYSSAA
+278 GSLYSSDAF
-288 WAYYNQQGGPV
+288 AYYKAEGGPV
-299 DGDLWADYDETPEAR
+299 DGDLWADYDETPVAE
-314 IQLRRWDSDLGTNV
+314 ITLRSWENESTGV
-328 NIFYSSVIPTTDP
+328 ENIFYSSLINPTDP

-348 INNAGTAAM
+348 INSPGTAAM
-357 WISINDSGVFDP
+357 WISINDSGVTDP

-378 SDANND
+378 TDSNSD
-384 GFASLSDAVSDINNS
+384 GFASLADAVSDINNS
-399 ISGATNINLR
+399 VSGATNANLR

-414 EIVNGNQIKFTQN
+414 EIVNGNQIKFTQAD
-427 EGYAVK
+427 GWSVK
-433 FFQGSIAGWSPAVL
+433 FFNGSIPGWAPSTL
-447 GLEFGTFGQPNSTP
+447 GLQYGTFGDTTSAVA
-461 GYSEWQPLSYVS
+461 YSEWTALSYVAS
-473 RSTAPLGDIADKTLW
+473 TTAPLGNVADKTLW

-493 STTNLDLL
+493 SNDNIDLL
-501 INTGTAWATFSGD
+501 ISTGSSWTSFTGD
-514 KQIAVLAPTSRT
+514 VQFAVLAPTVQST
-526 DGTPLLNGDV
+526 GGTLLVGDV
-536 WVSTDNL
+536 WISTDNL
-543 DLYPQIY
+543 ELYPQIY
-550 RWLSGAWVLLDN
+550 RWSSTGWALIDNSDQDTSSGILF
-562 ADQETATGIVY
+562 
-573 GDFRATDASP
+573 GDFRSSSAGAMFT
-583 LFSDAPNPLLYPA
+583 DAPNPVLYP
-596 STSPYVGILAWNMIA
+596 TGILAWNMIA

-621 SEGRWRTVSGLQAD
+621 NASRWRTVSGLKAD
-635 GSPNML
+635 GSPYML
-641 RHAQRQMVVEAMQ
+641 RHAQRNMVVAAMQ
-654 AAVNA
+654 GALTA

-671 LIGCPNYTEMMDEM
+671 LIGCPNYPELMDEM

-712 ITEWAQNSNN
+712 ITDWATNSNN
-722 ATGNGEEGLTVAN
+722 ATSNGEDGLTLAN

-747 SGLDGTDIMVPPS
+747 SGLDGTDILVPPS

-793 VGYLDAETSEY
+793 VGYLDGETNEY
-804 RPVAL
+804 KPVAL

-818 VNKIN
+818 VNKVN

-843 VASALDRVNVARLVN
+843 VSSALDRVNVARLVN

-901 FDFLTVCDSSN
+901 FDFLSVCDSSN

-942 RIQNTLGETGSN
+942 RIQNTLGETG